1 MTVAESEGLKQFSTT
16 GALPAFTSSTFK
28 LLGDTTSFIED
39 VGGSVV
45 QKFDK
50 DFVPPK
56 SVSNWFR
63 EAEDNTYYKP
73 SDSYTNIQNEIGK
86 QTKDKDFVGSL
97 LGFGKAIVDNP
108 IDVVQSIPEMIA
120 QSAPNM
126 IATVAGGEIAAPL
139 LAGKIAIAG
148 NALKTAT
155 AIGDKVAVESATKAL
170 ALLAKEKTA
179 LDITAGIV
187 TTTPSYTRAI
197 AEQKAI
203 HQGMTPEEARH
214 ANLAQM
220 ETDPTMIAH
229 GALSAAFDRADISIF
244 KAGFNQSVKLG
255 ADALG
260 RSMPSVAKLLG
271 QEVLHVG
278 GAMVGEGLQEFAQ
291 AVNESYA
298 STGSVDWNDAKT
310 QGFMGSIGG
319 LGFHGAGKLLGATV
333 GVGSSIKEA
342 GDRLIKNPVESKA
355 TTETG
360 GSAITKT
367 PEEIDANIENLNKI
381 VEEYSANPENSPEK
395 IEQVKSE
402 AKTRIEAL
410 TKQKELL
417 TQPTEE
423 APVVKPITEE
433 QVASMPIEEIAN
445 SQEASKIKVD
455 ELISKPTSE
464 NDEFIMLNDWE
475 KSAMSEEDRTRLG
488 SKNLFEKTT
497 GKELNIDTK
506 RDDSIF
512 TVQDIYAGRFN
523 PKSDANIETV
533 SNDIHNDILGFKKM
547 FETATKSQNR
557 MGLEYTKNNMNR
569 YMARMYNT
577 EAKRVNVSGEA
588 KEARLIE
595 YNNFVLA
602 YKAMFGENPTGIAP
616 AIRGKKEVM
625 TTQAKELFIE
635 AVKQTDVMVK
645 DLFARPNAKQETF
658 QNAKEA
664 TPVKPQSTNSKQESK
679 STPKETKSIVEPPRG
694 KYTNHSGGAIGAD
707 TIWGKI
713 GEKFGVKS
721 NHYWHKNKTPNGNKE
736 ISEADTKEGQQKVTT
751 AARQM
756 GRIEKTHTVRDE
768 RLIRNWSQVK
778 YADAIF
784 AITTMLSVGS
794 EMNYGKKALIQQGK
808 GGTGYAIQMAINEG
822 KPVYVFDQIRNAWF
836 KNINGKW
843 EKSEVPTL
851 TKNFA
856 GIGTR
861 EINENGIKAI
871 NEVYEKS
878 FNTKQEPTRKSLLNN
893 PVAHPESEEELIANA
908 NTSKPKI
915 KLSNN
920 PSDEELASAYVDSK
934 PNKKSNEDM
943 DKEEFNKEAKDGM
956 DYLDK
961 KYNEENEYLNE
972 ISEADEKKMDEFY
985 HAFPEKAPEGYFSI
999 FKFKSKY
1006 ESVFNDIESIPEWD
1020 RESKTGILADN
1031 IAYIFKT
1038 LNIFKKSESFKPL
1051 GYLNTPV
1058 ALHDENIPK
1067 ETAEY
1072 FGKFMKLVSGVYTS
1086 FEVGVIAPEAF
1097 MDERFQEAIF
1107 MNTIAKLSNKE
1118 VTDEDDESGT
1128 DLYSMVSTIGTST
1141 IKSLGLSYADDV
1153 TFDDSQNAKT
1163 YIGLT
1168 GIETMRQLGVVKF
1181 VQRDGK
1187 TYVEKVKDIELPHR
1201 ARQFLSAQLQLEPV
1215 LNTDRKDKTNISI
1228 DRAEMFDATQ
1238 EQVKAVNKYEKVEY
1252 SINTDF
1258 ISWLDD
1264 NGITDNDLLNI
1275 EGYENNVGQKDRL
1288 TALMEFAGDVED
1300 RAFNFTYKIGNN
1312 SRLYIMETVA
1322 NIQTDKAFARN
1333 MVTFNKKVKVTDK
1346 NMQFYKQAVIFG
1358 VTGKLSQNIDSD
1370 FNDITEE
1377 INNLTEKQYLDY
1389 AKAHQGVHTLL
1400 AISDYK
1406 SYLDNKSNHKTGLY
1420 IEVDGKTNG
1429 FAFAV
1434 MQLYKDNKDMLAK
1447 VGVTTDI
1454 KDKVMDGYEEVSA
1467 SIVNKFTGSVRD
1479 VTINRNLVKKSF
1491 TEFLYGS
1498 SSKNVI
1504 ERIANRI
1511 IDAGKENKIDYDAKE
1526 KEQINILALMIDSEL
1541 RIKYARLLP
1550 YIALVK
1556 KTYDI
1561 MYKNFQSKVNTEFY
1575 DKINEKTTLKE
1586 YNKIKSDF
1594 MRKYAPSISLFG
1606 DAVKNKIPLYKTV
1619 MTPVGVGKTVNQNI
1633 TIIDKSGTRTVAL
1646 PFGSRDF
1653 MPDASNSKAAPVI
1666 THFLDALC
1674 ASESSNDD
1682 SDTSLIHDAF
1692 IGTIEG
1698 LINDTS
1704 GKYNENFMEIGTG
1717 INVLDKLMEI
1727 IVGLGVNTNTLNV
1740 KYQTTGGIN
1749 VDGTFVEGSFQKIFD
1764 KLKYGDKHS
1773 VLGQVSSVNQMES
1786 ATVDEEVKEQPKKV
1800 YMQNITKKQR
1810 EFLANYGKTIKLTI
1824 KRTERYNRLIE
1835 KISVPPKLKLRKTGL
1850 MQRVDS
1856 GLEKEDKAK
1865 AIKLEM
1871 DMARDNRAEAD
1882 YYGSMSDEDLDQL
1895 FSDPEAEFNEKIK
1908 EFDLSH
1914 DKDALLNVFDEL
1926 KSMSTEEN
1934 KETHLGY
1941 LRDLV
1946 AKISSHMAKITETEK
1961 INVFKAIGD
1970 SHGAYDKKTG
1980 NIDIAVGNFMTH
1992 NSLSTA
1998 EVFAHELLHKA
2009 FSYALDANVRY
2020 RNEANKLMNAV
2031 KKEMDAKGGF
2041 NLLLERDAKGN
2052 VTYLYNTKDEALMAK
2067 KTYDYIFSSNHEFL
2081 AFFATN
2087 ERFRDIVQGLDVSV
2101 EKHENESWFG
2111 KVYNFIADLIDKL
2124 IYKIDGQTV
2133 AERADKLLNDMYLT
2147 NKQFASTAEQSVFNQ
2162 YEQFF
2167 NSKLNAKAA
2176 EMLIKYSG
2184 KLLQAVNKVG
2194 GKLVK
2199 TVDEVAFILTKKRIS
2214 EMALIRSLAN
2224 QIMHSTDKWEN
2235 ILKISQQKNKYSQD
2249 SETISTGM
2257 TVAIRNTLA
2266 GSTINERE
2274 ALKLSMVDTDMQA
2287 LSGYTTA
2294 QMIDLV
2300 GKNEYRYSEMK
2311 KIRNKL
2317 LSMAKSRE
2325 EQEYIYYVINQSEG
2339 LGVYMAENSA
2349 RLRGNQYL
2357 NIENI
2362 LKNAP
2367 ISTKKVKLDA
2377 SLVENL
2383 ATLSA
2388 IEFTNEIVRLEA
2400 YQYAVANQQAVED
2413 VIKMHGVVAKES
2425 KAKLFD
2431 AFGDS
2436 HYYIKGY
2443 TTELNSKT
2451 VDVVVRPLR
2460 EKAQLEEQE
2469 YKFISKPESS
2479 SAIDGQY
2486 AQEQMGVFVRYNLV
2500 PKYTQGLLSIQD
2512 FAVKGTKLNELNFAD
2527 RTNGDIITGSEKVVA
2542 DMTRIQYAEQ
2552 CKGIINFRSKA
2563 GHQLVPVLDPFG
2575 KIVNY
2580 RYTMSKENKRNILGQ
2595 NHEIDKVLGN
2605 MNGDNYRKISSIA
2618 IDQEI
2623 IREMLSMQH
2632 DAKDLSNFVPV
2643 TAYGKYQ
2650 DFYRMIPKK
2659 TLEYLNSIKPKDEP
2673 LMVHKDLIET
2683 MFGYRNVT
2691 VQDIKFF
2698 QGKKAGRLL
2707 AWAERIWQDFV
2718 AHSREGITIKNP
2730 RVVGGNIISNTNTL
2744 ITHGM
2749 SPDQAVLKQL
2759 EGAKLLDEYRALKT
2773 EWVGLDIQRKIGKKI
2788 NEARFKEL
2796 AKQIANSPLLPL
2808 LKKGQFQ
2815 SIIDDVNLEK
2825 MDSTNIVE
2833 LYGDAMLGKLPKE
2846 ARRIIDE
2853 AYISKDTE
2861 TFQKLL
2867 KVVQY
2872 SDFVAKY
2879 ALYDFQTKKKGMSS
2893 DKAMKLVS
2901 DMFVDYSLVQNKW
2914 VKYADDMSIFMFS
2927 KYLFRIQKAIARNL
2941 VENPI
2946 PMMSSMLAQRMTYDI
2961 SSIDDSS
2968 LLRRNP
2974 LNRLFMLNPLDEL
2987 VPHSLDYVPLL

>member
-1 MTVAESEGLKQFSTT
+1 MPSPSELLASGNLRTSNNTMNSDVASAFS
-16 GALPAFTSSTFK
+16 SSAYK

-39 VGGSVV
+39 VGGSLV

-56 SVSNWFR
+56 SVSKWAR
-63 EAEDNTYYKP
+63 EQEDSVNYKP
-73 SDSYTNIQNEIGK
+73 SDSYTSIQNQISK
-86 QTKDKDFVGSL
+86 QTKDKDFIGSL
-97 LGFGKAIVDNP
+97 LGFGQAVVDNP

-120 QSAPNM
+120 QSAPHM
-126 IATVAGGEIAAPL
+126 IAMVAGGEIAAPL
-139 LAGKIAIAG
+139 LAGKIAVAG
-148 NALKTAT
+148 TALKTAT

-179 LDITAGIV
+179 LNITAGIA

-203 HQGMTPEEARH
+203 HNGMTPEEARH

-229 GALSAAFDRADISIF
+229 GALSAALDYADIAIF

-271 QEVLHVG
+271 QEVLSAG
-278 GAMVGEGLQEFAQ
+278 GAMAREGIQEFAQ
-291 AVNESYA
+291 AVNEQYA
-298 STGSVDWNDAKT
+298 SKGEVDWNEAKT

-319 LGFHGAGKLLGATV
+319 LGFHGAGKLMGATV
-333 GVGSSIKEA
+333 GVGESIKQA
-342 GDRLIKNPVESKA
+342 GDKLINPVESKA

-367 PEEIDANIENLNKI
+367 PEEIDANIERLNKI
-381 VEEYSANPENSPEK
+381 VEEYSANPENSPEN

-402 AKTRIEAL
+402 AKKRIEAL

-417 TQPTEE
+417 TKPIEE
-423 APVVKPITEE
+423 ATVVEPVTEE

-464 NDEFIMLNDWE
+464 SDDFIMLNDWE
-475 KSAMSEEDRTRLG
+475 KSAMSESDKTRLG

-512 TVQDIYAGRFN
+512 TVKDIYAGRFN

-569 YMARMYNT
+569 YMARMYNN

-588 KEARLIE
+588 KEARLRE

-602 YKAMFGENPTGIAP
+602 YKAMFGESPTGIAP
-616 AIRGKKEVM
+616 AVGGKKEVM
-625 TTQAKELFIE
+625 TTQAKELFVS

-645 DLFARPNAKQETF
+645 DLFAKPNAKQETF
-658 QNAKEA
+658 QNAKPEA
-664 TPVKPQSTNSKQESK
+664 PVGQKSTNKVFESK
-679 STPKETKSIVEPPRG
+679 STPKETKSIVEP
-694 KYTNHSGGAIGAD
+694 S
-707 TIWGKI
+707 
-713 GEKFGVKS
+713 
-721 NHYWHKNKTPNGNKE
+721 
-736 ISEADTKEGQQKVTT
+736 TKK
-751 AARQM
+751 
-756 GRIEKTHTVRDE
+756 
-768 RLIRNWSQVK
+768 
-778 YADAIF
+778 
-784 AITTMLSVGS
+784 
-794 EMNYGKKALIQQGK
+794 
-808 GGTGYAIQMAINEG
+808 
-822 KPVYVFDQIRNAWF
+822 
-836 KNINGKW
+836 
-843 EKSEVPTL
+843 
-851 TKNFA
+851 
-856 GIGTR
+856 
-861 EINENGIKAI
+861 
-871 NEVYEKS
+871 
-878 FNTKQEPTRKSLLNN
+878 KSLLNN
-893 PVAHPESEEELIANA
+893 PVAHPEDEEELRANA
-908 NTSKPKI
+908 NTSKPKGEPDVLQI
-915 KLSNN
+915 TKEKV
-920 PSDEELASAYVDSK
+920 SD
-934 PNKKSNEDM
+934 
-943 DKEEFNKEAKDGM
+943 
-956 DYLDK
+956 
-961 KYNEENEYLNE
+961 
-972 ISEADEKKMDEFY
+972 
-985 HAFPEKAPEGYFSI
+985 
-999 FKFKSKY
+999 
-1006 ESVFNDIESIPEWD
+1006 SVFDNIESIPVED
-1020 RESKTGILADN
+1020 REAKTGILADN
-1031 IAYIFKT
+1031 IAYVFKS
-1038 LNIFKKSESFKPL
+1038 LNIFKKSDNFKPL

-1058 ALHDENIPK
+1058 ALHDESVPK

-1086 FEVGVIAPEAF
+1086 FDVGVIAPSAF

-1107 MNTIAKLSNKE
+1107 MNTIAKLSSKE
-1118 VTDEDDESGT
+1118 VADEDDESGT

-1168 GIETMRQLGVVKF
+1168 GIETMRQMGVVKF

-1215 LNTDRKDKTNISI
+1215 LNTDRKDKTNITI
-1228 DRAEMFDATQ
+1228 DRAEMFEATQ
-1238 EQVKAVNKYEKVEY
+1238 EQVNAVNKYEKVEY

-1288 TALMEFAGDVED
+1288 TALMEFAGYIKDE
-1300 RAFNFTYKIGNN
+1300 AFNFTYKIGNN
-1312 SRLYIMETVA
+1312 SRLYIMETIG

-1333 MVTFNKKVKVTDK
+1333 MVTFKKKVKVTDK

-1358 VTGKLSQNIDSD
+1358 ATGKLSQNIDSD

-1377 INNLTEKQYLDY
+1377 ISALTKDKYLDY

-1467 SIVNKFTGSVRD
+1467 SIVNKFTGSIRG

-1511 IDAGKENKIDYDAKE
+1511 IEAGKENKIDYDAKE

-1541 RIKYARLLP
+1541 RIKYSRLLP

-1556 KTYDI
+1556 KTFDI
-1561 MYKNFQSKVNTEFY
+1561 MYKNFQSKVKTEFY

-1619 MTPVGVGKTVNQNI
+1619 MTKVGAGKTVKQNI
-1633 TIIDKSGTRTVAL
+1633 TITDKSGTRNISL
-1646 PFGSRDF
+1646 PFGSMDF

-1704 GKYNENFMEIGTG
+1704 GKYNENFMEIGKG

-1727 IVGLGVNTNTLNV
+1727 ITGSGVDTNTLNV

-1786 ATVDEEVKEQPKKV
+1786 AT
-1800 YMQNITKKQR
+1800 ITK
-1810 EFLANYGKTIKLTI
+1810 
-1824 KRTERYNRLIE
+1824 
-1835 KISVPPKLKLRKTGL
+1835 
-1850 MQRVDS
+1850 
-1856 GLEKEDKAK
+1856 
-1865 AIKLEM
+1865 
-1871 DMARDNRAEAD
+1871 
-1882 YYGSMSDEDLDQL
+1882 EDLDQL
-1895 FSDPEAEFNEKIK
+1895 FSDPEAEFTEKIK

-1914 DKDALLNVFDEL
+1914 NKDALLNVFDEL
-1926 KSMSTEEN
+1926 KSMSTEET

-2052 VTYLYNTKDEALMAK
+2052 VAYLYNTKDEALMAK
-2067 KTYDYIFSSNHEFL
+2067 KTYNYIFNSNHEFL
-2081 AFFATN
+2081 VFFATN

-2184 KLLQAVNKVG
+2184 ELLQAVNKVG

-2235 ILKISQQKNKYSQD
+2235 ILNISQQKNKYSQD

-2266 GSTINERE
+2266 GSTVNERE

-2367 ISTKKVKLDA
+2367 ASTKKVKLDA

-2413 VIKMHGVVAKES
+2413 VIRMHGVVAKES

-2479 SAIDGQY
+2479 SAIDSQY
-2486 AQEQMGVFVRYNLV
+2486 AQEQMGIFARYNLV

-2512 FAVKGTKLNELNFAD
+2512 FATKGTKLNELNFAD
-2527 RTNGDIITGSEKVVA
+2527 RINGDIITGSEKVVA

-2605 MNGDNYRKISSIA
+2605 MNGDNYRKISSVA

-2623 IREMLSMQH
+2623 IREMLKMQH
-2632 DAKDLSNFVPV
+2632 DAKDLSDFVPIS
-2643 TAYGKYQ
+2643 AYGKYQ

-2659 TLEYLNSIKPKDEP
+2659 TLEYLHSIKPKDEP
-2673 LMVHKDLIET
+2673 LMVHKDLVET

-2707 AWAERIWQDFV
+2707 AWAERIWQDYV
-2718 AHSREGITIKNP
+2718 SHAREGITIKNP

-2773 EWVGLDIQRKIGKKI
+2773 EWVGLDIKRKIGKPI
-2788 NEARFKEL
+2788 NEARM
-2796 AKQIANSPLLPL
+2796 KQLEKLIANSPLLPL

-2833 LYGDAMLGKLPKE
+2833 MYGDAMLGKLPKE

-2879 ALYDFQTKKKGMSS
+2879 ALYDFQTKKKGMASNV
-2893 DKAMKLVS
+2893 AMKLVS

-2927 KYLFRIQKAIARNL
+2927 KYLFRIQKAIARNFI
-2941 VENPI
+2941 ENPI

-2987 VPHSLDYVPLL
+2987 VPHTLDYVPFL

>member
-1 MTVAESEGLKQFSTT
+1 MNSPFFKVANTVGSGSETAS
-16 GALPAFTSSTFK
+16 AFVSSAYK

-39 VGGSVV
+39 VGGSVI

-50 DFVPPK
+50 DFVPTK
-56 SVSNWFR
+56 SVSKWAR
-63 EAEDNTYYKP
+63 EQEDLVNYKP

-86 QTKDKDFVGSL
+86 QTKDKDFIGSL
-97 LGFGKAIVDNP
+97 LGFGQAVIDNP
-108 IDVVQSIPEMIA
+108 IDVVESIPEMIA
-120 QSAPNM
+120 QSTPHMVAM
-126 IATVAGGEIAAPL
+126 VAGGEIAAPL

-155 AIGDKVAVESATKAL
+155 AIGDKVAIESATKAL

-179 LDITAGIV
+179 LNITAGIA

-203 HQGMTPEEARH
+203 HQGMTPEEARY
-214 ANLAQM
+214 ANLAKM

-229 GALSAAFDRADISIF
+229 GALSAALDYADISIF

-271 QEVLHVG
+271 QEVLSAG
-278 GAMVGEGLQEFAQ
+278 GAMVGEGMQEFAQ
-291 AVNESYA
+291 AINEQYA
-298 STGSVDWNDAKT
+298 STGTVDMNEAKT

-319 LGFHGAGKLLGATV
+319 LGFHGAGKLMGATV
-333 GVGSSIKEA
+333 GVGESIKQA
-342 GDRLIKNPVESKA
+342 GDKLLTNPVESKA

-367 PEEIDANIENLNKI
+367 PEEIDANIERLNKI
-381 VEEYSANPENSPEK
+381 VEEYSANPENSPEN
-395 IEQVKSE
+395 IEKVKNE
-402 AKTRIEAL
+402 AKARIEAL

-417 TQPTEE
+417 TKPIEE
-423 APVVKPITEE
+423 AHVVEPVTEE

-475 KSAMSEEDRTRLG
+475 KSAMSESDRTRLG

-506 RDDSIF
+506 RDDSVF
-512 TVQDIYAGRFN
+512 TVQDIYAGRFKPN
-523 PKSDANIETV
+523 SDASIETV

-547 FETATKSQNR
+547 FEKATKSQNR

-569 YMARMYNT
+569 YMARMYNA
-577 EAKRVNVSGEA
+577 EAKRVEVTGEA
-588 KEARLIE
+588 KEARLKE

-602 YKAMFGENPTGIAP
+602 YKAMFGESPTGIAP
-616 AIRGKKEVM
+616 AVRGKKEVM
-625 TTQAKELFIE
+625 TTQAKELFVE
-635 AVKQTDVMVK
+635 AVKQTDVMVR
-645 DLFARPNAKQETF
+645 DLFAKPNAKQETF
-658 QNAKEA
+658 QNVKQEA
-664 TPVKPQSTNSKQESK
+664 PVGQKSTKKVSESK
-679 STPKETKSIVEPPRG
+679 STTKETKSIVEPPM
-694 KYTNHSGGAIGAD
+694 KKNYVNHSGGAVGSD
-707 TIWGKI
+707 TVWGEI

-736 ISEADTKEGQQKVTT
+736 ISEADTEEGKKKVTI

-778 YADAIF
+778 HADAIF

-851 TKNFA
+851 TENFA

-861 EINENGIKAI
+861 EINENGKKAI
-871 NEVYEKS
+871 SDVYEKT
-878 FNTKQEPTRKSLLNN
+878 FNTKQAPKRKSLLNN
-893 PVAHPESEEELIANA
+893 PVAHPESEEEMRANA
-908 NTSKPKI
+908 NTSKPKGEPNGLQI
-915 KLSNN
+915 TKEKV
-920 PSDEELASAYVDSK
+920 SD
-934 PNKKSNEDM
+934 
-943 DKEEFNKEAKDGM
+943 
-956 DYLDK
+956 
-961 KYNEENEYLNE
+961 
-972 ISEADEKKMDEFY
+972 
-985 HAFPEKAPEGYFSI
+985 
-999 FKFKSKY
+999 
-1006 ESVFNDIESIPEWD
+1006 SVFDNIESIPVEE

-1031 IAYIFKT
+1031 IEYVFKS

-1058 ALHDENIPK
+1058 ALHDENVPK

-1072 FGKFMKLVSGVYTS
+1072 FGKFMKLVSDVYTS
-1086 FEVGVIAPEAF
+1086 FDVRVIAPSAF

-1118 VTDEDDESGT
+1118 VVDDYDESGT

-1141 IKSLGLSYADDV
+1141 IKSLGLSYADNV

-1181 VQRDGK
+1181 VQRNGK
-1187 TYVEKVKDIELPHR
+1187 TYVEKVKDIKLPHR
-1201 ARQFLSAQLQLEPV
+1201 ARQFLSAQLQLEPT
-1215 LNTDRKDKTNISI
+1215 LNTDRKDKTNITI
-1228 DRAEMFDATQ
+1228 DRAEMFEATQ
-1238 EQVKAVNKYEKVEY
+1238 QQVDAVNKYEKVEY

-1258 ISWLDD
+1258 ISWLDA

-1288 TALMEFAGDVED
+1288 TALMEFAGYIKDE
-1300 RAFNFTYKIGNN
+1300 AFNFTYKIGNN

-1333 MVTFNKKVKVTDK
+1333 MVTFKKKAKVTDK

-1377 INNLTEKQYLDY
+1377 ISALTKDKYLDY

-1467 SIVNKFTGSVRD
+1467 SIVNKFTGSIRG

-1511 IDAGKENKIDYDAKE
+1511 VEAGKENKIDYDAKE
-1526 KEQINILALMIDSEL
+1526 KEQINILASMIDSEL
-1541 RIKYARLLP
+1541 RIKYSRLLP

-1561 MYKNFQSKVNTEFY
+1561 MYKNFQSKVKTEFY
-1575 DKINEKTTLKE
+1575 DKINEKTTLKQ

-1606 DAVKNKIPLYKTV
+1606 DGVKNKIPLYKTV
-1619 MTPVGVGKTVNQNI
+1619 MKQVGVGKTVNQNI
-1633 TIIDKSGTRTVAL
+1633 TIIDKSGTRTISL

-1704 GKYNENFMEIGTG
+1704 GKYNENFMEIGKG

-1727 IVGLGVNTNTLNV
+1727 IVGLGVNTNTTV
-1740 KYQTTGGIN
+1740 TYEQIGGKK
-1749 VDGTFVEGSFQKIFD
+1749 VSGSIQAIFD

-1773 VLGQVSSVNQMES
+1773 VLSQVSSVNQMES

-1810 EFLANYGKTIKLTI
+1810 EFLANYGKTIALTI
-1824 KRTERYNRLIE
+1824 KRTERYNKLIE
-1835 KISVPPKLKLRKTGL
+1835 KISVPPKLKFKKTSL
-1850 MQRVDS
+1850 MQRVDG

-1871 DMARDNRAEAD
+1871 DVARDYRAEAD
-1882 YYGSMSDEDLDQL
+1882 YYGSMSDEDLAQL

-1914 DKDALLNVFDEL
+1914 NKDAILNVFDEL

-1980 NIDIAVGNFMTH
+1980 NIDIAIGNFMTH

-2031 KKEMDAKGGF
+2031 KKEMDSKGGF

-2052 VTYLYNTKDEALMAK
+2052 VAYLYNTKDEALMAK
-2067 KTYDYIFSSNHEFL
+2067 KTYNYIFSSNHEFL

-2101 EKHENESWFG
+2101 EKHENETWFG

-2184 KLLQAVNKVG
+2184 ELLQAVNKVG

-2257 TVAIRNTLA
+2257 AVAIRNTLA
-2266 GSTINERE
+2266 GSTVNERE

-2339 LGVYMAENSA
+2339 LGIYMAENSA

-2362 LKNAP
+2362 LKNVP
-2367 ISTKKVKLDA
+2367 VSTKKVKLDA

-2413 VIKMHGVVAKES
+2413 VIKMHGVIARES

-2460 EKAQLEEQE
+2460 ERAQLEEQE

-2479 SAIDGQY
+2479 SVIDGQY

-2512 FAVKGTKLNELNFAD
+2512 FATKGTKLNELNFAD
-2527 RTNGDIITGSEKVVA
+2527 RINGDIITGSEKVVA
-2542 DMTRIQYAEQ
+2542 DMTRIQYSEQ

-2605 MNGDNYRKISSIA
+2605 MNGDNYRKISSVA

-2623 IREMLSMQH
+2623 IREMLKMQH
-2632 DAKDLSNFVPV
+2632 DAKDLSDFVPIS
-2643 TAYGKYQ
+2643 AYGKYQ
-2650 DFYRMIPKK
+2650 DLYRMIPKK
-2659 TLEYLNSIKPKDEP
+2659 TLEYLHSIKPKDEP

-2707 AWAERIWQDFV
+2707 AWAERIWQDYV
-2718 AHSREGITIKNP
+2718 AHAREGITIKNP

-2773 EWVGLDIQRKIGKKI
+2773 EWVGLDIKRKIGKPI
-2788 NEARFKEL
+2788 NEARMKQLE
-2796 AKQIANSPLLPL
+2796 KQIANSPLLPL

-2833 LYGDAMLGKLPKE
+2833 MYGDAMLGKLPKE

-2853 AYISKDTE
+2853 IYISKDTE

-2879 ALYDFQTKKKGMSS
+2879 ALYDFQTKKKGMASNI
-2893 DKAMKLVS
+2893 AMKLVS

-2927 KYLFRIQKAIARNL
+2927 KYLFRIQKAIARNFI
-2941 VENPI
+2941 ENPI

-2987 VPHSLDYVPLL
+2987 VPHSLDYVPFL

>member
-1 MTVAESEGLKQFSTT
+1 MPSPSELLASGNLRTSNNTLNSDVASAFS
-16 GALPAFTSSTFK
+16 SSAYK

-39 VGGSVV
+39 VGGSVI

-56 SVSNWFR
+56 SLSKLAR
-63 EAEDNTYYKP
+63 EQEDLVNYKP
-73 SDSYTNIQNEIGK
+73 SDSYQNIQNEIGK
-86 QTKDKDFVGSL
+86 QTKDKDFIGSL
-97 LGFGKAIVDNP
+97 LGFGQAVIDNP
-108 IDVVQSIPEMIA
+108 IDVVESIPEMIA

-126 IATVAGGEIAAPL
+126 IAMVAGGEIAAPL

-155 AIGDKVAVESATKAL
+155 AIGDKVAIESATKAL

-179 LDITAGIV
+179 LNITAGIA

-203 HQGMTPEEARH
+203 HNGMTPEEARY

-229 GALSAAFDRADISIF
+229 GALSAALDYADISIF

-271 QEVLHVG
+271 QEVLSAG
-278 GAMVGEGLQEFAQ
+278 GAMVGEGMQEFAQ
-291 AVNESYA
+291 AINEQYA
-298 STGSVDWNDAKT
+298 STGTVDMNEAKT

-319 LGFHGAGKLLGATV
+319 LGFHGAGKLLGATY
-333 GVGSSIKEA
+333 GIGESIKQA
-342 GDRLIKNPVESKA
+342 GDKLVNPVESKA
-355 TTETG
+355 TTQTG

-367 PEEIDANIENLNKI
+367 PEEIDANIEKLNKI
-381 VEEYSANPENSPEK
+381 VEEYSANPENSPEN
-395 IEQVKSE
+395 IEKVKAE
-402 AKTRIEAL
+402 AKARIEAL
-410 TKQKELL
+410 KKQKELL
-417 TQPTEE
+417 TKPAEE
-423 APVVKPITEE
+423 APVIEPITEE

-475 KSAMSEEDRTRLG
+475 KSAMSESDRTRLG

-547 FETATKSQNR
+547 FEKATKSQNR

-569 YMARMYNT
+569 YMARMYNA
-577 EAKRVNVSGEA
+577 EAKRVEVTGEA
-588 KEARLIE
+588 KEARLKE

-602 YKAMFGENPTGIAP
+602 YKAMFGESPTGIAP

-625 TTQAKELFIE
+625 TTQAKELFVE

-645 DLFARPNAKQETF
+645 DLFAKPNAKQETF
-658 QNAKEA
+658 QNTKPEA
-664 TPVKPQSTNSKQESK
+664 PVGQKSTKKVSESK
-679 STPKETKSIVEPPRG
+679 SIPKETKSIVEP
-694 KYTNHSGGAIGAD
+694 S
-707 TIWGKI
+707 
-713 GEKFGVKS
+713 VK
-721 NHYWHKNKTPNGNKE
+721 
-736 ISEADTKEGQQKVTT
+736 
-751 AARQM
+751 
-756 GRIEKTHTVRDE
+756 
-768 RLIRNWSQVK
+768 
-778 YADAIF
+778 
-784 AITTMLSVGS
+784 
-794 EMNYGKKALIQQGK
+794 
-808 GGTGYAIQMAINEG
+808 
-822 KPVYVFDQIRNAWF
+822 
-836 KNINGKW
+836 
-843 EKSEVPTL
+843 
-851 TKNFA
+851 
-856 GIGTR
+856 
-861 EINENGIKAI
+861 
-871 NEVYEKS
+871 
-878 FNTKQEPTRKSLLNN
+878 RKSLLNN
-893 PVAHPESEEELIANA
+893 PVAHPEYEEELRANA
-908 NTSKPKI
+908 NTSKPK
-915 KLSNN
+915 KQSNKEI
-920 PSDEELASAYVDSK
+920 DEVEYQEEYEASQ
-934 PNKKSNEDM
+934 
-943 DKEEFNKEAKDGM
+943 EEFYDNAIG
-956 DYLDK
+956 
-961 KYNEENEYLNE
+961 
-972 ISEADEKKMDEFY
+972 
-985 HAFPEKAPEGYFSI
+985 EG
-999 FKFKSKY
+999 FKSEY
-1006 ESVFNDIESIPEWD
+1006 ESVFNDIESIPEWE
-1020 RESKTGILADN
+1020 RESRTGILADN
-1031 IAYIFKT
+1031 IAYVFKS
-1038 LNIFKKSESFKPL
+1038 LNIFKKSDNFKPL
-1051 GYLNTPV
+1051 GYLSTPV
-1058 ALHDENIPK
+1058 ALHDESVPK

-1086 FEVGVIAPEAF
+1086 FDVGVIDQSAF

-1141 IKSLGLSYADDV
+1141 IKSLGLSYADDI

-1181 VQRDGK
+1181 VQRGGK

-1201 ARQFLSAQLQLEPV
+1201 ARQFLSAQLQLEPT
-1215 LNTDRKDKTNISI
+1215 LNTDRKDKTNITI
-1228 DRAEMFDATQ
+1228 DRAEMFEATQ
-1238 EQVKAVNKYEKVEY
+1238 QQVDAVNKYEKVEY

-1258 ISWLDD
+1258 ISWLDA

-1288 TALMEFAGDVED
+1288 TALMEFAGYIKDE
-1300 RAFNFTYKIGNN
+1300 AFNFTYKIGNN

-1333 MVTFNKKVKVTDK
+1333 MVTFKKKVKVTDK

-1358 VTGKLSQNIDSD
+1358 VTGKLSQNVDSD
-1370 FNDITEE
+1370 FNDIAEE
-1377 INNLTEKQYLDY
+1377 ISNLTEKQYLDY

-1447 VGVTTDI
+1447 IGITTDL
-1454 KDKVMDGYEEVSA
+1454 KDKVMDSYSEVS
-1467 SIVNKFTGSVRD
+1467 SSVTNKFKGTVRGL
-1479 VTINRNLVKKSF
+1479 TINRNLIKDSF
-1491 TEFLYGS
+1491 FEYIYGS
-1498 SSKNVI
+1498 NAKNVI
-1504 ERIANRI
+1504 RRIVERIVEN
-1511 IDAGKENKIDYDAKE
+1511 GKENKIEYTPE
-1526 KEQINILALMIDSEL
+1526 EISNIESLATMIDSEL
-1541 RIKYARLLP
+1541 RIKYSRLLP

-1561 MYKNFQSKVNTEFY
+1561 MYKNFQSKVKTEFY
-1575 DKINEKTTLKE
+1575 DKINEKTTLKQ

-1606 DAVKNKIPLYKTV
+1606 DGVKNKIPLYKTV
-1619 MTPVGVGKTVNQNI
+1619 MTQVGVGKTVNQNI
-1633 TIIDKSGTRTVAL
+1633 TITDKSGTRTISL

-1704 GKYNENFMEIGTG
+1704 DKYNDNFIEIGKG

-1727 IVGLGVNTNTLNV
+1727 IVGLGVNT
-1740 KYQTTGGIN
+1740 KTTVTYEQIGGKK
-1749 VDGTFVEGSFQKIFD
+1749 VSGSIQAIFD

-1786 ATVDEEVKEQPKKV
+1786 VTVGEEIKEQPKKV

-1810 EFLANYGKTIKLTI
+1810 EFLANYGKTIALTP

-1835 KISVPPKLKLRKTGL
+1835 KISVPPKLKFRKTSL
-1850 MQRVDS
+1850 MQRVDG

-1871 DMARDNRAEAD
+1871 DIARDNRAEAD

-1980 NIDIAVGNFMTH
+1980 NIDIAIGNFMTH

-2009 FSYALDANVRY
+2009 FSYALDSNVRY

-2031 KKEMDAKGGF
+2031 KKEMDSKGGF

-2052 VTYLYNTKDEALMAK
+2052 VAYLYNTKDEALMAK

-2101 EKHENESWFG
+2101 EKHENETWFG

-2184 KLLQAVNKVG
+2184 ELLQAVNKVG
-2194 GKLVK
+2194 GKLIK

-2214 EMALIRSLAN
+2214 EMAIIRSLAN

-2257 TVAIRNTLA
+2257 AVAIRNTLA
-2266 GSTINERE
+2266 GSTVNERE

-2339 LGVYMAENSA
+2339 LGIYMAENSA

-2362 LKNAP
+2362 LKNVP
-2367 ISTKKVKLDA
+2367 VSTKKVKLDA

-2413 VIKMHGVVAKES
+2413 VIKMHGVIARES

-2460 EKAQLEEQE
+2460 ERAQLEEQE

-2479 SAIDGQY
+2479 SVIDGQY

-2512 FAVKGTKLNELNFAD
+2512 FATKGTKLNELNFAD
-2527 RTNGDIITGSEKVVA
+2527 RINGDIIAGSEKVVA
-2542 DMTRIQYAEQ
+2542 DMTRIQYSEQ

-2575 KIVNY
+2575 NIVNY

-2623 IREMLSMQH
+2623 IREMLKMQH
-2632 DAKDLSNFVPV
+2632 DAKDLSDFVPIS
-2643 TAYGKYQ
+2643 AYGKYQ

-2659 TLEYLNSIKPKDEP
+2659 TLEYLHSIKPKDEP

-2718 AHSREGITIKNP
+2718 AHAREGITIKNP

-2773 EWVGLDIQRKIGKKI
+2773 EWVDLDIKRKIGKPI
-2788 NEARFKEL
+2788 NEARMKQLE
-2796 AKQIANSPLLPL
+2796 KQIANSPLLPL

-2833 LYGDAMLGKLPKE
+2833 MYGDAMLGKLPKE

-2853 AYISKDTE
+2853 VYISKDTE

-2879 ALYDFQTKKKGMSS
+2879 ALYDFQTKKKGMASNV
-2893 DKAMKLVS
+2893 AMKLVS

-2927 KYLFRIQKAIARNL
+2927 KYLFRIQKAIARNFI
-2941 VENPI
+2941 ENPI

-2968 LLRRNP
+2968 LFRRNP

-2987 VPHSLDYVPLL
+2987 VPHSLDYVPFL

>member
-1 MTVAESEGLKQFSTT
+1 MPSPSELLASGNLRTSNNTMNNDVASAFS
-16 GALPAFTSSTFK
+16 SSAYK

-39 VGGSVV
+39 VGGSVI

-56 SVSNWFR
+56 SASKWAR
-63 EAEDNTYYKP
+63 KQEDSVNYVP
-73 SDSYTNIQNEIGK
+73 SDSYTNIQNEISK

-97 LGFGKAIVDNP
+97 LGFGQAVVDNP
-108 IDVVQSIPEMIA
+108 IDVVQSIPEMVA
-120 QSAPNM
+120 QSLPHMVAM
-126 IATVAGGEIAAPL
+126 VAGGEIAAPL
-139 LAGKIAIAG
+139 LAGKIAVAG
-148 NALKTAT
+148 TALKTAT

-179 LDITAGIV
+179 LNITAGIT

-229 GALSAAFDRADISIF
+229 GALSAALDYADISIF

-271 QEVLHVG
+271 QEVLG
-278 GAMVGEGLQEFAQ
+278 AGRAMVGEGLQEFAQ
-291 AVNESYA
+291 AVNEQYA
-298 STGSVDWNDAKT
+298 SKGDVDWNDAKT

-333 GVGSSIKEA
+333 GVGESIKQA
-342 GDRLIKNPVESKA
+342 GDKLINPVESKA
-355 TTETG
+355 TTETS

-367 PEEIDANIENLNKI
+367 PEEIDANIEKLNKI
-381 VEEYSANPENSPEK
+381 VEEYSANSENSPEN
-395 IEQVKSE
+395 IEQVKTE
-402 AKTRIEAL
+402 AKARIEAL

-423 APVVKPITEE
+423 APVVEPVTEE

-445 SQEASKIKVD
+445 SQEASKLKVD

-464 NDEFIMLNDWE
+464 SDEFIMLNDWE
-475 KSAMSEEDRTRLG
+475 KSAMADSDRTRLG

-497 GKELNIDTK
+497 GKELNIDIKNAKPTFELG
-506 RDDSIF
+506 DIF
-512 TVQDIYAGRFN
+512 AGRYVPN
-523 PKSDANIETV
+523 KVATIETV

-569 YMARMYNT
+569 YMARMYNQAADRT
-577 EAKRVNVSGEA
+577 SVTGEA
-588 KEARLIE
+588 KEARLRE

-602 YKAMFGENPTGIAP
+602 YKAMFGESPTGIAP
-616 AIRGKKEVM
+616 AVRGKKEVM
-625 TTQAKELFIE
+625 TKEAKELFTE

-645 DLFARPNAKQETF
+645 DLFAKPNAKQETF
-658 QNAKEA
+658 QD
-664 TPVKPQSTNSKQESK
+664 VKPEAPVGQKSTKKVSESK
-679 STPKETKSIVEPPRG
+679 STPKQTKSIVEP
-694 KYTNHSGGAIGAD
+694 S
-707 TIWGKI
+707 
-713 GEKFGVKS
+713 
-721 NHYWHKNKTPNGNKE
+721 
-736 ISEADTKEGQQKVTT
+736 TK
-751 AARQM
+751 
-756 GRIEKTHTVRDE
+756 
-768 RLIRNWSQVK
+768 
-778 YADAIF
+778 
-784 AITTMLSVGS
+784 
-794 EMNYGKKALIQQGK
+794 
-808 GGTGYAIQMAINEG
+808 
-822 KPVYVFDQIRNAWF
+822 
-836 KNINGKW
+836 
-843 EKSEVPTL
+843 
-851 TKNFA
+851 
-856 GIGTR
+856 
-861 EINENGIKAI
+861 
-871 NEVYEKS
+871 
-878 FNTKQEPTRKSLLNN
+878 RKSLLNN
-893 PVAHPESEEELIANA
+893 PVAHPESEEEMRANV
-908 NTSKPKI
+908 NTSKPK
-915 KLSNN
+915 KQSNREM
-920 PSDEELASAYVDSK
+920 DETEYQEEYEASQ
-934 PNKKSNEDM
+934 
-943 DKEEFNKEAKDGM
+943 EEFYDNATG
-956 DYLDK
+956 
-961 KYNEENEYLNE
+961 
-972 ISEADEKKMDEFY
+972 
-985 HAFPEKAPEGYFSI
+985 EG
-999 FKFKSKY
+999 FKSQY
-1006 ESVFNDIESIPEWD
+1006 ESVFNDVESIPESE
-1020 RESKTGILADN
+1020 REAKTGILADN
-1031 IAYIFKT
+1031 IPWVFKS

-1058 ALHDENIPK
+1058 ALHDENVPK

-1086 FEVGVIAPEAF
+1086 FDVGVIAPSAF

-1107 MNTIAKLSNKE
+1107 MNTIAKLSDKE
-1118 VTDEDDESGT
+1118 VTDDDESGT

-1141 IKSLGLSYADDV
+1141 IKSLGLSYADNI

-1201 ARQFLSAQLQLEPV
+1201 ARQFLSAQLQLEPT
-1215 LNTDRKDKTNISI
+1215 LNTDRKDKTNITI
-1228 DRAEMFDATQ
+1228 DRAEMFEATQ
-1238 EQVKAVNKYEKVEY
+1238 EQVNAVNKYEKVEY

-1258 ISWLDD
+1258 ISWLDA

-1288 TALMEFAGDVED
+1288 TALMEFAGYIKDE
-1300 RAFNFTYKIGNN
+1300 AFNFTYKIGNN
-1312 SRLYIMETVA
+1312 SRLYIMETIA

-1358 VTGKLSQNIDSD
+1358 VTGKLSQNVDSD
-1370 FNDITEE
+1370 FNDIVEE
-1377 INNLTEKQYLDY
+1377 ISNLTEKQYLDY

-1467 SIVNKFTGSVRD
+1467 SIVNKFTGSVRG

-1511 IDAGKENKIDYDAKE
+1511 IEAGKENKIDYSPEE

-1561 MYKNFQSKVNTEFY
+1561 MYKNFQSKVKTEFY

-1619 MTPVGVGKTVNQNI
+1619 MTKIGTGKTVNQKI
-1633 TIIDKSGTRTVAL
+1633 TITDKSGIREISL
-1646 PFGSRDF
+1646 PFGSMDF

-1727 IVGLGVNTNTLNV
+1727 IVGLGVDTNTTV
-1740 KYQTTGGIN
+1740 TYEQIGGKK
-1749 VDGTFVEGSFQKIFD
+1749 VSGSIQAIFD

-1786 ATVDEEVKEQPKKV
+1786 VIVDEEVKEQPKKV

-1810 EFLANYGKTIKLTI
+1810 EFLANYGKTIALTT

-1835 KISVPPKLKLRKTGL
+1835 KISVPPKLKLRKTSL
-1850 MQRVDS
+1850 MQRVDA

-1895 FSDPEAEFNEKIK
+1895 FSDPEAEFTEKIK
-1908 EFDLSH
+1908 EFDLSQ

-1926 KSMSTEEN
+1926 KSISTEET

-2041 NLLLERDAKGN
+2041 NLLLERDSKGN
-2052 VTYLYNTKDEALMAK
+2052 VTHLFSTKDEALMAK
-2067 KTYDYIFSSNHEFL
+2067 KTYNYIFSSNHEFL

-2184 KLLQAVNKVG
+2184 ELLQAVNKVG

-2214 EMALIRSLAN
+2214 DMALIRSLAN

-2367 ISTKKVKLDA
+2367 ASTKKVKLDA

-2460 EKAQLEEQE
+2460 EKTQLEEQE

-2512 FAVKGTKLNELNFAD
+2512 FATKGTKLNELNFAD
-2527 RTNGDIITGSEKVVA
+2527 RINGDIITGSEKVVA
-2542 DMTRIQYAEQ
+2542 DMTRIQYSEQ

-2623 IREMLSMQH
+2623 IREMLKMQH
-2632 DAKDLSNFVPV
+2632 DAKDLSDFVPIS
-2643 TAYGKYQ
+2643 AYGKYQ

-2659 TLEYLNSIKPKDEP
+2659 TLEYLHSIKPKDEP
-2673 LMVHKDLIET
+2673 LMVHKDLVET

-2707 AWAERIWQDFV
+2707 AWAERIWQDYV
-2718 AHSREGITIKNP
+2718 SHAREGITIKNP

-2744 ITHGM
+2744 IAHGM

-2773 EWVGLDIQRKIGKKI
+2773 EWVGLDIKRKIGKPI
-2788 NEARFKEL
+2788 NEARMKSLEKL
-2796 AKQIANSPLLPL
+2796 IANSPILPL

-2879 ALYDFQTKKKGMSS
+2879 ALYEFQTKKKGMDSNV
-2893 DKAMKLVS
+2893 AMKLVS

-2914 VKYADDMSIFMFS
+2914 IKYADDMSIFMFS
-2927 KYLFRIQKAIARNL
+2927 KYLFRIQKAIARNFI
-2941 VENPI
+2941 ENPI
-2946 PMMSSMLAQRMTYDI
+2946 PMMSSMLAQRMTFDI

-2968 LLRRNP
+2968 LFRRNP

-2987 VPHSLDYVPLL
+2987 VPHTLDYVPFL

>member
-1 MTVAESEGLKQFSTT
+1 M
-16 GALPAFTSSTFK
+16 
-28 LLGDTTSFIED
+28 
-39 VGGSVV
+39 
-45 QKFDK
+45 
-50 DFVPPK
+50 
-56 SVSNWFR
+56 R
-63 EAEDNTYYKP
+63 
-73 SDSYTNIQNEIGK
+73 
-86 QTKDKDFVGSL
+86 
-97 LGFGKAIVDNP
+97 
-108 IDVVQSIPEMIA
+108 
-120 QSAPNM
+120 
-126 IATVAGGEIAAPL
+126 
-139 LAGKIAIAG
+139 
-148 NALKTAT
+148 
-155 AIGDKVAVESATKAL
+155 
-170 ALLAKEKTA
+170 
-179 LDITAGIV
+179 
-187 TTTPSYTRAI
+187 
-197 AEQKAI
+197 
-203 HQGMTPEEARH
+203 
-214 ANLAQM
+214 
-220 ETDPTMIAH
+220 
-229 GALSAAFDRADISIF
+229 
-244 KAGFNQSVKLG
+244 
-255 ADALG
+255 
-260 RSMPSVAKLLG
+260 
-271 QEVLHVG
+271 
-278 GAMVGEGLQEFAQ
+278 
-291 AVNESYA
+291 
-298 STGSVDWNDAKT
+298 
-310 QGFMGSIGG
+310 
-319 LGFHGAGKLLGATV
+319 
-333 GVGSSIKEA
+333 
-342 GDRLIKNPVESKA
+342 
-355 TTETG
+355 
-360 GSAITKT
+360 
-367 PEEIDANIENLNKI
+367 
-381 VEEYSANPENSPEK
+381 
-395 IEQVKSE
+395 
-402 AKTRIEAL
+402 
-410 TKQKELL
+410 
-417 TQPTEE
+417 
-423 APVVKPITEE
+423 
-433 QVASMPIEEIAN
+433 
-445 SQEASKIKVD
+445 
-455 ELISKPTSE
+455 
-464 NDEFIMLNDWE
+464 
-475 KSAMSEEDRTRLG
+475 
-488 SKNLFEKTT
+488 
-497 GKELNIDTK
+497 
-506 RDDSIF
+506 
-512 TVQDIYAGRFN
+512 
-523 PKSDANIETV
+523 
-533 SNDIHNDILGFKKM
+533 
-547 FETATKSQNR
+547 
-557 MGLEYTKNNMNR
+557 
-569 YMARMYNT
+569 
-577 EAKRVNVSGEA
+577 
-588 KEARLIE
+588 
-595 YNNFVLA
+595 
-602 YKAMFGENPTGIAP
+602 
-616 AIRGKKEVM
+616 
-625 TTQAKELFIE
+625 
-635 AVKQTDVMVK
+635 
-645 DLFARPNAKQETF
+645 
-658 QNAKEA
+658 
-664 TPVKPQSTNSKQESK
+664 
-679 STPKETKSIVEPPRG
+679 
-694 KYTNHSGGAIGAD
+694 
-707 TIWGKI
+707 
-713 GEKFGVKS
+713 
-721 NHYWHKNKTPNGNKE
+721 
-736 ISEADTKEGQQKVTT
+736 
-751 AARQM
+751 
-756 GRIEKTHTVRDE
+756 
-768 RLIRNWSQVK
+768 
-778 YADAIF
+778 
-784 AITTMLSVGS
+784 
-794 EMNYGKKALIQQGK
+794 
-808 GGTGYAIQMAINEG
+808 
-822 KPVYVFDQIRNAWF
+822 
-836 KNINGKW
+836 
-843 EKSEVPTL
+843 
-851 TKNFA
+851 
-856 GIGTR
+856 
-861 EINENGIKAI
+861 
-871 NEVYEKS
+871 
-878 FNTKQEPTRKSLLNN
+878 
-893 PVAHPESEEELIANA
+893 ANA
-908 NTSKPKI
+908 NTSKPKGEPDGLQI
-915 KLSNN
+915 TKEKV
-920 PSDEELASAYVDSK
+920 SD
-934 PNKKSNEDM
+934 
-943 DKEEFNKEAKDGM
+943 
-956 DYLDK
+956 
-961 KYNEENEYLNE
+961 
-972 ISEADEKKMDEFY
+972 
-985 HAFPEKAPEGYFSI
+985 
-999 FKFKSKY
+999 
-1006 ESVFNDIESIPEWD
+1006 SVFDNIESIPVED

-1031 IAYIFKT
+1031 IAYVFKS
-1038 LNIFKKSESFKPL
+1038 LNIFKKSDNFKPL

-1058 ALHDENIPK
+1058 ALHDESVPK
-1067 ETAEY
+1067 ETAQY

-1086 FEVGVIAPEAF
+1086 FDVGVIAPSAF

-1141 IKSLGLSYADDV
+1141 IKSLGLSYADDI

-1201 ARQFLSAQLQLEPV
+1201 ARQFLSAQLQLEPT
-1215 LNTDRKDKTNISI
+1215 LNTDRKDKTNITI
-1228 DRAEMFDATQ
+1228 DRAEMFEATQ
-1238 EQVKAVNKYEKVEY
+1238 EQVNAVNKYEKVEY

-1258 ISWLDD
+1258 ISWLDE

-1275 EGYENNVGQKDRL
+1275 EGYENNTSQKDRL
-1288 TALMEFAGDVED
+1288 TALMEFAGYIKDE
-1300 RAFNFTYKIGNN
+1300 AFNFTYKIGNN
-1312 SRLYIMETVA
+1312 SRLYIMETIG

-1333 MVTFNKKVKVTDK
+1333 IVTFKKKVKVTDK

-1358 VTGKLSQNIDSD
+1358 VTGKLSQNVDSD
-1370 FNDITEE
+1370 FNDIAEE
-1377 INNLTEKQYLDY
+1377 ISNLTEKQYLDY

-1420 IEVDGKTNG
+1420 LEVDGKTNG

-1447 VGVTTDI
+1447 IGITTDL
-1454 KDKVMDGYEEVSA
+1454 KDKVMDSYSEVS
-1467 SIVNKFTGSVRD
+1467 SSVTNKFKGTVRGL
-1479 VTINRNLVKKSF
+1479 TINRNLIKDSF
-1491 TEFLYGS
+1491 FEFIYGS
-1498 SSKNVI
+1498 SAKNVI
-1504 ERIANRI
+1504 RRIVERIVEN
-1511 IDAGKENKIDYDAKE
+1511 GKENKIEYTPE
-1526 KEQINILALMIDSEL
+1526 EISNIESLAITIDNEL
-1541 RIKYARLLP
+1541 RIKYSRLLP

-1561 MYKNFQSKVNTEFY
+1561 MYKNFQSKVKTEFY
-1575 DKINEKTTLKE
+1575 DKINEKTTLKQ

-1606 DAVKNKIPLYKTV
+1606 DGVKNKIPLYKTV
-1619 MTPVGVGKTVNQNI
+1619 MKQVGVGKTVNQNI
-1633 TIIDKSGTRTVAL
+1633 TITDKSGTRTISL
-1646 PFGSRDF
+1646 PFGSMDF

-1692 IGTIEG
+1692 IGTIDG

-1704 GKYNENFMEIGTG
+1704 DKYNENFMEIGTG

-1727 IVGLGVNTNTLNV
+1727 IVGLGVDTNTIV
-1740 KYQTTGGIN
+1740 TYEQIGGKK
-1749 VDGTFVEGSFQKIFD
+1749 VSGSIQAIFD

-1786 ATVDEEVKEQPKKV
+1786 VTVDEEVKEQPKKV

-1810 EFLANYGKTIKLTI
+1810 EFLANYGKTIPLTI

-1835 KISVPPKLKLRKTGL
+1835 KISVPPKLKFRKTGL
-1850 MQRVDS
+1850 MQRVDG

-1871 DMARDNRAEAD
+1871 DIARDNRAEAD

-1980 NIDIAVGNFMTH
+1980 NIDIAIGNFMTH

-2031 KKEMDAKGGF
+2031 KKEMDSKGGF

-2052 VTYLYNTKDEALMAK
+2052 VAYLYNTKDEALMAK

-2081 AFFATN
+2081 TFFATN

-2184 KLLQAVNKVG
+2184 ELLQAVNKVG

-2266 GSTINERE
+2266 GSTISERE

-2339 LGVYMAENSA
+2339 LGIYMAENSA

-2362 LKNAP
+2362 LKNVPA
-2367 ISTKKVKLDA
+2367 STKKVKLDA

-2413 VIKMHGVVAKES
+2413 VIKMHGVIAKES

-2451 VDVVVRPLR
+2451 VDVIVRPLR

-2512 FAVKGTKLNELNFAD
+2512 FATKGTKLNELNFAD
-2527 RTNGDIITGSEKVVA
+2527 RINGDIITGSEKVVA
-2542 DMTRIQYAEQ
+2542 DMTRIQYSEQ

-2605 MNGDNYRKISSIA
+2605 MSGDNYRKISSVA

-2623 IREMLSMQH
+2623 IREMLKMQH
-2632 DAKDLSNFVPV
+2632 DAKDLSDFVPIS
-2643 TAYGKYQ
+2643 AYGKYQ

-2659 TLEYLNSIKPKDEP
+2659 TLEYLHSIKPKDEP

-2707 AWAERIWQDFV
+2707 AWAERIWQDYV
-2718 AHSREGITIKNP
+2718 AHAREGITIKNP
-2730 RVVGGNIISNTNTL
+2730 KVVGGNIISNTNTL

-2773 EWVGLDIQRKIGKKI
+2773 EWVSLDIKRKIGKPI
-2788 NEARFKEL
+2788 NEARM
-2796 AKQIANSPLLPL
+2796 KQVEKLIANSPLLPL

-2853 AYISKDTE
+2853 VYISKDTE

-2879 ALYDFQTKKKGMSS
+2879 ALYDFQTKKKGMASNI
-2893 DKAMKLVS
+2893 AMKLVS

-2927 KYLFRIQKAIARNL
+2927 KYLFRIQKAIARNFI
-2941 VENPI
+2941 EQPI
-2946 PMMSSMLAQRMTYDI
+2946 PMLTSMLAQKITYDI

-2968 LLRRNP
+2968 LFRRNP

-2987 VPHSLDYVPLL
+2987 VPHSLDYVPFL

>member
-1 MTVAESEGLKQFSTT
+1 MPSPSELLASGNLRTSNNTMNNGVASAFS
-16 GALPAFTSSTFK
+16 SSAYK

-45 QKFDK
+45 QNFDK
-50 DFVPPK
+50 DFVPQK
-56 SVSNWFR
+56 SVSKWAR
-63 EAEDNTYYKP
+63 EQEDSVNYKP
-73 SDSYTNIQNEIGK
+73 SDSYTNIQNEISK

-97 LGFGKAIVDNP
+97 LGFGQAVIDNP
-108 IDVVQSIPEMIA
+108 IDVVESIPEMIA
-120 QSAPNM
+120 QSAPHM
-126 IATVAGGEIAAPL
+126 IAMAAGGEIAAPL

-179 LDITAGIV
+179 LNITAGIA

-203 HQGMTPEEARH
+203 HQGMTPEEARY
-214 ANLAQM
+214 ANLAKM

-229 GALSAAFDRADISIF
+229 GALSAALDYADISIF

-271 QEVLHVG
+271 QEVLSTG
-278 GAMVGEGLQEFAQ
+278 GAMAGEGMQEFAQ
-291 AVNESYA
+291 AINEQYA
-298 STGSVDWNDAKT
+298 STGSVDMNEAKT
-310 QGFMGSIGG
+310 QGFMGAIGG
-319 LGFHGAGKLLGATV
+319 LGFHGAGKLMGATV
-333 GVGSSIKEA
+333 GVGESIKQA
-342 GDRLIKNPVESKA
+342 GDKLINPVESKA

-367 PEEIDANIENLNKI
+367 PEEIDANIERLNKI
-381 VEEYSANPENSPEK
+381 VEEYSANPDNSPEN
-395 IEQVKSE
+395 IEQVKLE

-417 TQPTEE
+417 TQPIEE
-423 APVVKPITEE
+423 APVVEPVTEE

-455 ELISKPTSE
+455 ELISKPTAE

-557 MGLEYTKNNMNR
+557 
-569 YMARMYNT
+569 
-577 EAKRVNVSGEA
+577 
-588 KEARLIE
+588 
-595 YNNFVLA
+595 
-602 YKAMFGENPTGIAP
+602 TGVAP
-616 AIRGKKEVM
+616 AVRGKKEVM
-625 TTQAKELFIE
+625 TTQAKELFVN

-645 DLFARPNAKQETF
+645 DLFAKPNAKQETF
-658 QNAKEA
+658 QD
-664 TPVKPQSTNSKQESK
+664 VKPEAPVGQKSTKKVSESK
-679 STPKETKSIVEPPRG
+679 STPKETKSIVEPS
-694 KYTNHSGGAIGAD
+694 TN
-707 TIWGKI
+707 
-713 GEKFGVKS
+713 
-721 NHYWHKNKTPNGNKE
+721 
-736 ISEADTKEGQQKVTT
+736 
-751 AARQM
+751 
-756 GRIEKTHTVRDE
+756 
-768 RLIRNWSQVK
+768 
-778 YADAIF
+778 
-784 AITTMLSVGS
+784 
-794 EMNYGKKALIQQGK
+794 
-808 GGTGYAIQMAINEG
+808 
-822 KPVYVFDQIRNAWF
+822 
-836 KNINGKW
+836 
-843 EKSEVPTL
+843 
-851 TKNFA
+851 
-856 GIGTR
+856 
-861 EINENGIKAI
+861 
-871 NEVYEKS
+871 
-878 FNTKQEPTRKSLLNN
+878 RKSLLNN
-893 PVAHPESEEELIANA
+893 PVAHPESEEEMRANA
-908 NTSKPKI
+908 NTTKPI
-915 KLSNN
+915 KQSNREM
-920 PSDEELASAYVDSK
+920 DETEYQEEYESSQ
-934 PNKKSNEDM
+934 
-943 DKEEFNKEAKDGM
+943 EEFYDNAIG
-956 DYLDK
+956 
-961 KYNEENEYLNE
+961 
-972 ISEADEKKMDEFY
+972 
-985 HAFPEKAPEGYFSI
+985 EG
-999 FKFKSKY
+999 FKSKY
-1006 ESVFNDIESIPEWD
+1006 ESIFNDIESIPVEE

-1031 IAYIFKT
+1031 IAYVFKS

-1058 ALHDENIPK
+1058 ALHDESVPK
-1067 ETAEY
+1067 ETAQY
-1072 FGKFMKLVSGVYTS
+1072 FGKFMKLVSDVYIS
-1086 FEVGVIAPEAF
+1086 FDVGVIDQSAF

-1141 IKSLGLSYADDV
+1141 IKSLGLSYADNV

-1181 VQRDGK
+1181 VQRGGK

-1201 ARQFLSAQLQLEPV
+1201 ARQFLSAQLQLEPT
-1215 LNTDRKDKTNISI
+1215 LNTDRKDRTNITI
-1228 DRAEMFDATQ
+1228 DRAEMFEATQ
-1238 EQVKAVNKYEKVEY
+1238 EQVNAVNKYEKVEY

-1258 ISWLDD
+1258 ISWLDE

-1275 EGYENNVGQKDRL
+1275 EGYENNTGQKDRL
-1288 TALMEFAGDVED
+1288 TALMEFAGYIKDE
-1300 RAFNFTYKIGNN
+1300 AFNFTYKIGNN

-1333 MVTFNKKVKVTDK
+1333 MVTFNKRVKVTDK

-1358 VTGKLSQNIDSD
+1358 VTGKLSQNVDSD
-1370 FNDITEE
+1370 FNDIAEE
-1377 INNLTEKQYLDY
+1377 ISNLTEKQYLDY

-1447 VGVTTDI
+1447 VGVATDI

-1467 SIVNKFTGSVRD
+1467 SIVNKFSGSIRG

-1511 IDAGKENKIDYDAKE
+1511 IDAGKENKIDYNAKE
-1526 KEQINILALMIDSEL
+1526 KEQINILASMIDSEL
-1541 RIKYARLLP
+1541 RIKYSRLLP

-1561 MYKNFQSKVNTEFY
+1561 MYKNFQSKVKTEFY

-1586 YNKIKSDF
+1586 YNKIKSNF

-1619 MTPVGVGKTVNQNI
+1619 MTKVGVGKTVNQSI
-1633 TIIDKSGTRTVAL
+1633 TITDKSGTREISL

-1704 GKYNENFMEIGTG
+1704 DKYNENFMEIGTR

-1727 IVGLGVNTNTLNV
+1727 IVGLGVNT
-1740 KYQTTGGIN
+1740 KTTVTYEQIGGKK
-1749 VDGTFVEGSFQKIFD
+1749 VSGSIQAIFD
-1764 KLKYGDKHS
+1764 KLKYGDKYS

-1786 ATVDEEVKEQPKKV
+1786 VTVDEEVKEQPKKV

-1810 EFLANYGKTIKLTI
+1810 EFLANYGKTI
-1824 KRTERYNRLIE
+1824 
-1835 KISVPPKLKLRKTGL
+1835 PPKLKFRKTGL
-1850 MQRVDS
+1850 MQRVDG

-1871 DMARDNRAEAD
+1871 DIARDNRAEAD
-1882 YYGSMSDEDLDQL
+1882 YYGSMSDEDLAQL

-1980 NIDIAVGNFMTH
+1980 NIDIAIGNFMTH

-2052 VTYLYNTKDEALMAK
+2052 VTYLYSTKDEALMAK

-2081 AFFATN
+2081 TFFATN

-2184 KLLQAVNKVG
+2184 ELLQAVNKVG

-2257 TVAIRNTLA
+2257 AVAIRNTLA
-2266 GSTINERE
+2266 GSTISERE
-2274 ALKLSMVDTDMQA
+2274 ALKLSIVDTDMQA

-2294 QMIDLV
+2294 QMIGLV

-2367 ISTKKVKLDA
+2367 ASTKKVKLDA

-2413 VIKMHGVVAKES
+2413 VIKMHGVIAKES

-2443 TTELNSKT
+2443 TTEINSKT

-2460 EKAQLEEQE
+2460 ERAQLEEQE

-2479 SAIDGQY
+2479 SAIDSQY

-2512 FAVKGTKLNELNFAD
+2512 FATKGTKLNELNFAD

-2605 MNGDNYRKISSIA
+2605 MNGDNYRKISSVA

-2623 IREMLSMQH
+2623 IREMLKMQH
-2632 DAKDLSNFVPV
+2632 DAKDLSDFVPIS
-2643 TAYGKYQ
+2643 AYGKYQ

-2659 TLEYLNSIKPKDEP
+2659 TLEYLHSIKPKDEP

-2683 MFGYRNVT
+2683 MFGYKNVT

-2808 LKKGQFQ
+2808 LKKGQYQ

-2879 ALYDFQTKKKGMSS
+2879 ALYDFETKKKGMDSNV
-2893 DKAMKLVS
+2893 AMKLVS

-2946 PMMSSMLAQRMTYDI
+2946 PMMSSMLAQRITFDI

-2968 LLRRNP
+2968 LLRHNP

-2987 VPHSLDYVPLL
+2987 IPHTVDYIPFL

>member
-1 MTVAESEGLKQFSTT
+1 MPSPSELLASGNLRTSNNTMNSDAASAFS
-16 GALPAFTSSTFK
+16 SSAYK

-39 VGGSVV
+39 VGGSLV
-45 QKFDK
+45 QNFDK
-50 DFVPPK
+50 DFVPK
-56 SVSNWFR
+56 NGLSNWFR
-63 EAEDNTYYKP
+63 EVEDSVNYKP
-73 SDSYTNIQNEIGK
+73 SDSYTNIQNEISK

-97 LGFGKAIVDNP
+97 LGFGQAVVDNP
-108 IDVVQSIPEMIA
+108 IDVVQSIPEMVA
-120 QSAPNM
+120 QSAPHM
-126 IATVAGGEIAAPL
+126 IAMVAGGEIAAPL

-179 LDITAGIV
+179 LNITAGIA

-203 HQGMTPEEARH
+203 HNGMTPEEARY

-229 GALSAAFDRADISIF
+229 GALSAALDYADISIF

-271 QEVLHVG
+271 QEVLSAG
-278 GAMVGEGLQEFAQ
+278 GAMAGEGLQEFAQ

-298 STGSVDWNDAKT
+298 SKGEVDWNDAKT
-310 QGFMGSIGG
+310 QGFMGAIGG

-333 GVGSSIKEA
+333 GVGESIKQA
-342 GDRLIKNPVESKA
+342 GDKLINPVESKA

-367 PEEIDANIENLNKI
+367 PEEIDANIERLNKI
-381 VEEYSANPENSPEK
+381 VEEYSANPENSPEN
-395 IEQVKSE
+395 IEQVKLE

-417 TQPTEE
+417 TQPIEE
-423 APVVKPITEE
+423 APVVEPVTEE

-475 KSAMSEEDRTRLG
+475 KSAMSESDRTRLG

-506 RDDSIF
+506 RDDSVF
-512 TVQDIYAGRFN
+512 TVKDIYAGRFN
-523 PKSDANIETV
+523 PKSDANIESV
-533 SNDIHNDILGFKKM
+533 SSDIHNDILGFKKM

-577 EAKRVNVSGEA
+577 EAKRVNVTGEA
-588 KEARLIE
+588 KEARLRE

-602 YKAMFGENPTGIAP
+602 YKAMFGESPTGIAP
-616 AIRGKKEVM
+616 AVRGKKEVM
-625 TTQAKELFIE
+625 TTQAKELFVS

-645 DLFARPNAKQETF
+645 DLFAKPNAKQETF
-658 QNAKEA
+658 QNAKPEA
-664 TPVKPQSTNSKQESK
+664 PVGQKSTKNVSESK
-679 STPKETKSIVEPPRG
+679 STPKETKSIVEP
-694 KYTNHSGGAIGAD
+694 S
-707 TIWGKI
+707 
-713 GEKFGVKS
+713 
-721 NHYWHKNKTPNGNKE
+721 
-736 ISEADTKEGQQKVTT
+736 TKK
-751 AARQM
+751 
-756 GRIEKTHTVRDE
+756 
-768 RLIRNWSQVK
+768 
-778 YADAIF
+778 
-784 AITTMLSVGS
+784 
-794 EMNYGKKALIQQGK
+794 
-808 GGTGYAIQMAINEG
+808 
-822 KPVYVFDQIRNAWF
+822 
-836 KNINGKW
+836 
-843 EKSEVPTL
+843 
-851 TKNFA
+851 
-856 GIGTR
+856 
-861 EINENGIKAI
+861 
-871 NEVYEKS
+871 
-878 FNTKQEPTRKSLLNN
+878 KSLLNN
-893 PVAHPESEEELIANA
+893 PVAHQESEEEMRANA
-908 NTSKPKI
+908 NTSKPKGEPNGLQI
-915 KLSNN
+915 TKEKV
-920 PSDEELASAYVDSK
+920 SD
-934 PNKKSNEDM
+934 
-943 DKEEFNKEAKDGM
+943 
-956 DYLDK
+956 
-961 KYNEENEYLNE
+961 
-972 ISEADEKKMDEFY
+972 
-985 HAFPEKAPEGYFSI
+985 
-999 FKFKSKY
+999 
-1006 ESVFNDIESIPEWD
+1006 SVFDNIESIPVED

-1031 IAYIFKT
+1031 IAWVFKS

-1058 ALHDENIPK
+1058 ALHDESVPK

-1086 FEVGVIAPEAF
+1086 FDVGVIAPSAF

-1118 VTDEDDESGT
+1118 VVDEDDESGT

-1141 IKSLGLSYADDV
+1141 IKSLGLSYADNV

-1168 GIETMRQLGVVKF
+1168 GIETMRQLGVVRF

-1215 LNTDRKDKTNISI
+1215 LNTDRKDKTNITI
-1228 DRAEMFDATQ
+1228 DRAEMFEATQ
-1238 EQVKAVNKYEKVEY
+1238 EQVDAVNKYEKVEY

-1258 ISWLDD
+1258 INWLDD

-1288 TALMEFAGDVED
+1288 TALMEFAGYIKDE
-1300 RAFNFTYKIGNN
+1300 AFNFTYKIGNN

-1467 SIVNKFTGSVRD
+1467 SIVNKFTTTIRG

-1511 IDAGKENKIDYDAKE
+1511 IEAGKENKIDYDAKE
-1526 KEQINILALMIDSEL
+1526 KEQINILASIIDNEL

-1561 MYKNFQSKVNTEFY
+1561 MYKNFQSKVKTEFY

-1619 MTPVGVGKTVNQNI
+1619 MTKVGVGKTVNQNI
-1633 TIIDKSGTRTVAL
+1633 TITDKGGTRNISL
-1646 PFGSRDF
+1646 PFGSMDF

-1727 IVGLGVNTNTLNV
+1727 IVGLGVDTNTIV
-1740 KYQTTGGIN
+1740 TYEQIGGKK
-1749 VDGTFVEGSFQKIFD
+1749 VSGSIQAIFD

-1786 ATVDEEVKEQPKKV
+1786 AT
-1800 YMQNITKKQR
+1800 ITK
-1810 EFLANYGKTIKLTI
+1810 
-1824 KRTERYNRLIE
+1824 
-1835 KISVPPKLKLRKTGL
+1835 
-1850 MQRVDS
+1850 
-1856 GLEKEDKAK
+1856 
-1865 AIKLEM
+1865 
-1871 DMARDNRAEAD
+1871 
-1882 YYGSMSDEDLDQL
+1882 EDLDQL
-1895 FSDPEAEFNEKIK
+1895 FSDPEAEFAEKIK

-1926 KSMSTEEN
+1926 KSMSTEET

-2031 KKEMDAKGGF
+2031 KKEMDSKGGF
-2041 NLLLERDAKGN
+2041 NLLLERDSKGN
-2052 VTYLYNTKDEALMAK
+2052 VAYLYNTKDEAIMAK

-2101 EKHENESWFG
+2101 ERHENESWFG

-2176 EMLIKYSG
+2176 EVLIKYSG
-2184 KLLQAVNKVG
+2184 ELLQAVNKVG

-2266 GSTINERE
+2266 GSTVNERE

-2362 LKNAP
+2362 LKNSP
-2367 ISTKKVKLDA
+2367 VSTKKVKLDA

-2460 EKAQLEEQE
+2460 ERAQLEEQE

-2479 SAIDGQY
+2479 SVIDSQY

-2527 RTNGDIITGSEKVVA
+2527 TTNGDIITGSDKVVA
-2542 DMTRIQYAEQ
+2542 DMTRIQYSEQ

-2623 IREMLSMQH
+2623 VREMLKMQH

-2707 AWAERIWQDFV
+2707 AWAERIWQDYV
-2718 AHSREGITIKNP
+2718 AHAREGITIKNP

-2773 EWVGLDIQRKIGKKI
+2773 EWVSLDIKRKIGKPI
-2788 NEARFKEL
+2788 NEARM
-2796 AKQIANSPLLPL
+2796 KQLEKLIANSPLLPL

-2833 LYGDAMLGKLPKE
+2833 MYGDAILGKLPKE

-2879 ALYDFQTKKKGMSS
+2879 ALYDFQTKKKGMDSNV
-2893 DKAMKLVS
+2893 AMKLVS

-2927 KYLFRIQKAIARNL
+2927 KYLFRIQKAIARNFI
-2941 VENPI
+2941 ENPI
-2946 PMMSSMLAQRMTYDI
+2946 PMMSSMLAQRMTFDI

-2968 LLRRNP
+2968 LFRRNP

-2987 VPHSLDYVPLL
+2987 VPHTLDYVPFL

>member
-1 MTVAESEGLKQFSTT
+1 MSNSPFFKVANTVGSGSETAS
-16 GALPAFTSSTFK
+16 AFASSAYK
-28 LLGDTTSFIED
+28 LLGDTSAFIED
-39 VGGSVV
+39 VGGSFV
-45 QKFDK
+45 QKLDK
-50 DFVPPK
+50 DFVPK
-56 SVSNWFR
+56 NGLSNWFR
-63 EAEDNTYYKP
+63 EQEDSVNYKP
-73 SDSYTNIQNEIGK
+73 SDSYTNIQNEISK
-86 QTKDKDFVGSL
+86 QTKDKDFIGSL
-97 LGFGKAIVDNP
+97 LGFGQAIVDNP
-108 IDVVQSIPEMIA
+108 IDVVESIPEMIA

-126 IATVAGGEIAAPL
+126 IAMVAGGEIAAPL

-179 LDITAGIV
+179 LNITAGIA

-203 HQGMTPEEARH
+203 HNGMTPEEARH

-229 GALSAAFDRADISIF
+229 GALSAALDYADISIF

-271 QEVLHVG
+271 QEVLSAG
-278 GAMVGEGLQEFAQ
+278 GAMAGEGMQEFAQ

-333 GVGSSIKEA
+333 GVGESIKQA
-342 GDRLIKNPVESKA
+342 GDKLLTNPVESKA

-367 PEEIDANIENLNKI
+367 PEEIDENIERLNKI
-381 VEEYSANPENSPEK
+381 VEEYSANPENTPEN
-395 IEQVKSE
+395 IEQVKTE
-402 AKTRIEAL
+402 AKARIEAL

-417 TQPTEE
+417 TKPIEE
-423 APVVKPITEE
+423 VPVVEPVTEE
-433 QVASMPIEEIAN
+433 QVANMPIEEIAN

-569 YMARMYNT
+569 YMARMYNA
-577 EAKRVNVSGEA
+577 EAKRVEVTGEA
-588 KEARLIE
+588 KEARLKE

-602 YKAMFGENPTGIAP
+602 YKAMFGESPTGIAP
-616 AIRGKKEVM
+616 AVRGKKEVM
-625 TTQAKELFIE
+625 TTQAKELFVE

-645 DLFARPNAKQETF
+645 DLFAKPNAKQETF
-658 QNAKEA
+658 QNTKPEA
-664 TPVKPQSTNSKQESK
+664 PVGQKSTKKVSESK
-679 STPKETKSIVEPPRG
+679 STPKETKSIVEPSTKRN
-694 KYTNHSGGAIGAD
+694 YINHSGGAVGSD
-707 TIWGKI
+707 TVWGKI

-851 TKNFA
+851 TENFA

-878 FNTKQEPTRKSLLNN
+878 FNTKQEQTRKSLLNN
-893 PVAHPESEEELIANA
+893 PVAHPESEEEMRANA
-908 NTSKPKI
+908 NTSKPK
-915 KLSNN
+915 KQSNKEI
-920 PSDEELASAYVDSK
+920 DEVEYQEEYEASQ
-934 PNKKSNEDM
+934 
-943 DKEEFNKEAKDGM
+943 EEFYDNAIG
-956 DYLDK
+956 
-961 KYNEENEYLNE
+961 
-972 ISEADEKKMDEFY
+972 
-985 HAFPEKAPEGYFSI
+985 EG
-999 FKFKSKY
+999 FKSEY
-1006 ESVFNDIESIPEWD
+1006 ESVFNDIESIPVEE

-1031 IAYIFKT
+1031 IPWVFKS
-1038 LNIFKKSESFKPL
+1038 LNIFKKSDNFKPL

-1058 ALHDENIPK
+1058 ALHDENVPK

-1086 FEVGVIAPEAF
+1086 FDVGVIAPSAF

-1141 IKSLGLSYADDV
+1141 IKSLGLSYADDI

-1181 VQRDGK
+1181 VQRNGK

-1201 ARQFLSAQLQLEPV
+1201 ARQFLSAQLQLEPT
-1215 LNTDRKDKTNISI
+1215 LNTDRKDKTNITI
-1228 DRAEMFDATQ
+1228 DRAEMFEATQ
-1238 EQVKAVNKYEKVEY
+1238 EQVNAVNKYEKVEY

-1258 ISWLDD
+1258 ISWLDE

-1275 EGYENNVGQKDRL
+1275 EGYENNTSQKDRL
-1288 TALMEFAGDVED
+1288 TALMEFAGYIKDE
-1300 RAFNFTYKIGNN
+1300 AFNFTYKIGNN

-1333 MVTFNKKVKVTDK
+1333 MVTFNKRVKVTDK

-1358 VTGKLSQNIDSD
+1358 VTGILSQNIGSD
-1370 FNDITEE
+1370 FNDIVEE
-1377 INNLTEKQYLDY
+1377 ISNLTEKQYLDY

-1406 SYLDNKSNHKTGLY
+1406 SYLNNKSNHKTGLY

-1447 VGVTTDI
+1447 VGVVTDI

-1467 SIVNKFTGSVRD
+1467 SIVNKFTGSIRG

-1511 IDAGKENKIDYDAKE
+1511 IDAGKENKIDYNAKE
-1526 KEQINILALMIDSEL
+1526 KEQINILASMIDSEL

-1561 MYKNFQSKVNTEFY
+1561 MYKNFQSKVKTEFY
-1575 DKINEKTTLKE
+1575 DKINEKTTLKQ

-1619 MTPVGVGKTVNQNI
+1619 MTPVGVGKTVSQKI
-1633 TIIDKSGTRTVAL
+1633 TITDKSGTREIL
-1646 PFGSRDF
+1646 LSFGSRDF

-1749 VDGTFVEGSFQKIFD
+1749 TDGTFVEGSFQKIFD

-1786 ATVDEEVKEQPKKV
+1786 VTVDEEVKEQPKKV
-1800 YMQNITKKQR
+1800 YMQNITRKQR

-1824 KRTERYNRLIE
+1824 KRTERYNKLIE
-1835 KISVPPKLKLRKTGL
+1835 KISTPPKAKFKKTGI
-1850 MQRVDS
+1850 MQRVDG

-1871 DMARDNRAEAD
+1871 DIARDNRAEAD
-1882 YYGSMSDEDLDQL
+1882 YYGSMSDEDMAEAFGVNEEENM
-1895 FSDPEAEFNEKIK
+1895 FSDPEAKFNEKIK

-1970 SHGAYDKKTG
+1970 SHGAYNKKTG

-2081 AFFATN
+2081 TFFATN

-2184 KLLQAVNKVG
+2184 ELLQAVNKVG

-2257 TVAIRNTLA
+2257 AVAIRNTLA
-2266 GSTINERE
+2266 GSTISERE

-2325 EQEYIYYVINQSEG
+2325 EQEYIYYVINQAEG
-2339 LGVYMAENSA
+2339 LGIYMAENSA

-2367 ISTKKVKLDA
+2367 ASTKKVKLDA

-2413 VIKMHGVVAKES
+2413 VIKMHGVIAKES

-2479 SAIDGQY
+2479 SAIDSQY

-2512 FAVKGTKLNELNFAD
+2512 FATKGTKLNELNFAD
-2527 RTNGDIITGSEKVVA
+2527 RINGDIITGSEKVVA

-2623 IREMLSMQH
+2623 IREMLKMQH
-2632 DAKDLSNFVPV
+2632 DAKDLSDFVPIS
-2643 TAYGKYQ
+2643 AYGKYQ

-2659 TLEYLNSIKPKDEP
+2659 TLEYLHSIKPKDEP

-2707 AWAERIWQDFV
+2707 AWAERIWQDYV
-2718 AHSREGITIKNP
+2718 AHAREGITIKNP

-2773 EWVGLDIQRKIGKKI
+2773 EWVGLDIQRKIGKPI
-2788 NEARFKEL
+2788 NEARM
-2796 AKQIANSPLLPL
+2796 KQLEKLIANSPLLPL

-2879 ALYDFQTKKKGMSS
+2879 ALYDFQTKKKGMASNI
-2893 DKAMKLVS
+2893 AMKLVS

-2927 KYLFRIQKAIARNL
+2927 KYLFRIQKAIARNFI
-2941 VENPI
+2941 ENPI

-2968 LLRRNP
+2968 LFRRNP

-2987 VPHSLDYVPLL
+2987 VPHTLDYVPFL

>member
-1 MTVAESEGLKQFSTT
+1 MSNSPFFKVANTVGSGSETAS
-16 GALPAFTSSTFK
+16 AFASSAYK

-39 VGGSVV
+39 VGGSVI
-45 QKFDK
+45 QNFDK
-50 DFVPPK
+50 NFVPPK
-56 SVSNWFR
+56 SVSKWAR
-63 EAEDNTYYKP
+63 EQEDLVNYKP
-73 SDSYTNIQNEIGK
+73 SDSYQKIQNSISEN
-86 QTKDKDFVGSL
+86 TKDKDFVGSL
-97 LGFGKAIVDNP
+97 LGFGQAVIDNP
-108 IDVVQSIPEMIA
+108 IDVVESIPEMIA
-120 QSAPNM
+120 QSAPHM
-126 IATVAGGEIAAPL
+126 IAMAAGGEIAAPL

-148 NALKTAT
+148 TALKTAT

-179 LDITAGIV
+179 LNITAGIA

-203 HQGMTPEEARH
+203 HNGMTPEEARH

-229 GALSAAFDRADISIF
+229 GALSAALDYADISIF

-271 QEVLHVG
+271 QEVIGAG
-278 GAMVGEGLQEFAQ
+278 GAMVGEGIQEFAQ

-333 GVGSSIKEA
+333 GVGESIKQA
-342 GDRLIKNPVESKA
+342 GDKLLTNPVESKA

-367 PEEIDANIENLNKI
+367 PEEIDANIERLNKI
-381 VEEYSANPENSPEK
+381 VEDYSANPENTPEN
-395 IEQVKSE
+395 IEQVKTE
-402 AKTRIEAL
+402 AKARIEAL

-417 TQPTEE
+417 TKPIEE
-423 APVVKPITEE
+423 APVVEPVTEE

-569 YMARMYNT
+569 YMARMYNA
-577 EAKRVNVSGEA
+577 EAKRVEVTGEA
-588 KEARLIE
+588 KEARLKE

-602 YKAMFGENPTGIAP
+602 YKAMFGESPTGIAP

-625 TTQAKELFIE
+625 TTQAKELFVE

-645 DLFARPNAKQETF
+645 DLFAKPNAKQETF
-658 QNAKEA
+658 QNAKPEA
-664 TPVKPQSTNSKQESK
+664 PVGQKSTKKVSESK
-679 STPKETKSIVEPPRG
+679 STPKETKSIVEQTEIREKIRNSTFKQLAEEFHNNPEMIAKLKSNMSTRAQEIFDADLSKLNKDTSKIVEPPRA
-694 KYTNHSGGAIGAD
+694 K
-707 TIWGKI
+707 
-713 GEKFGVKS
+713 
-721 NHYWHKNKTPNGNKE
+721 
-736 ISEADTKEGQQKVTT
+736 
-751 AARQM
+751 
-756 GRIEKTHTVRDE
+756 
-768 RLIRNWSQVK
+768 
-778 YADAIF
+778 
-784 AITTMLSVGS
+784 
-794 EMNYGKKALIQQGK
+794 
-808 GGTGYAIQMAINEG
+808 
-822 KPVYVFDQIRNAWF
+822 
-836 KNINGKW
+836 
-843 EKSEVPTL
+843 
-851 TKNFA
+851 
-856 GIGTR
+856 
-861 EINENGIKAI
+861 
-871 NEVYEKS
+871 
-878 FNTKQEPTRKSLLNN
+878 KSLLNN
-893 PVAHPESEEELIANA
+893 PVAHPEYEEEIRANA
-908 NTSKPKI
+908 NTSKPK
-915 KLSNN
+915 KQSNKEI
-920 PSDEELASAYVDSK
+920 DEVEYQEEYEASQ
-934 PNKKSNEDM
+934 
-943 DKEEFNKEAKDGM
+943 EEFYDNAIG
-956 DYLDK
+956 
-961 KYNEENEYLNE
+961 
-972 ISEADEKKMDEFY
+972 
-985 HAFPEKAPEGYFSI
+985 EG
-999 FKFKSKY
+999 FKSEY
-1006 ESVFNDIESIPEWD
+1006 ESVFNDIESIPEVD

-1031 IAYIFKT
+1031 IAWVFKT
-1038 LNIFKKSESFKPL
+1038 LNIFKKSDNFKPL

-1058 ALHDENIPK
+1058 ALHDESVPK
-1067 ETAEY
+1067 ETAQY

-1086 FEVGVIAPEAF
+1086 FDAGVIAPSAF

-1141 IKSLGLSYADDV
+1141 IKSLGLSYADDI

-1201 ARQFLSAQLQLEPV
+1201 ARQFLSAQLQLEPT
-1215 LNTDRKDKTNISI
+1215 LNTDRKDRTNITI
-1228 DRAEMFDATQ
+1228 DRAEMFEATQ
-1238 EQVKAVNKYEKVEY
+1238 EQVNAVNKYEKVEY

-1258 ISWLDD
+1258 ISWLDE

-1275 EGYENNVGQKDRL
+1275 EGYENNTGQKDRL
-1288 TALMEFAGDVED
+1288 TALMEFAGYIKDE
-1300 RAFNFTYKIGNN
+1300 AFNFTYKIGNN
-1312 SRLYIMETVA
+1312 SRLYIMETIG

-1333 MVTFNKKVKVTDK
+1333 MVTFNKRVKVTDK

-1370 FNDITEE
+1370 FNDIAEE
-1377 INNLTEKQYLDY
+1377 ISNLTEKQYLDY

-1406 SYLDNKSNHKTGLY
+1406 SYLNNKSNHKTGLY

-1447 VGVTTDI
+1447 VGVVTDI

-1467 SIVNKFTGSVRD
+1467 SIVNKFTGSIRG

-1511 IDAGKENKIDYDAKE
+1511 IDAGKENKIDYNAKE
-1526 KEQINILALMIDSEL
+1526 KEQINILASMIDSEL

-1561 MYKNFQSKVNTEFY
+1561 MYKNFQSKVKTEFY
-1575 DKINEKTTLKE
+1575 DKINEKTTLKQ

-1606 DAVKNKIPLYKTV
+1606 DTVKNKIPLYKTV
-1619 MTPVGVGKTVNQNI
+1619 MTPVGVGKTVSQKI
-1633 TIIDKSGTRTVAL
+1633 TITDKSGTREIL
-1646 PFGSRDF
+1646 LSFGSRDF
-1653 MPDASNSKAAPVI
+1653 MPDASSSKAAPVI

-1704 GKYNENFMEIGTG
+1704 DKYNENFMEIGTG

-1749 VDGTFVEGSFQKIFD
+1749 TDGTFVEGSFQKIFD

-1786 ATVDEEVKEQPKKV
+1786 VTVDEEVKEQPKKV
-1800 YMQNITKKQR
+1800 YMQNITRKQR

-1824 KRTERYNRLIE
+1824 KRTERYNKLIE
-1835 KISVPPKLKLRKTGL
+1835 KISTPPKAKFKKTGI
-1850 MQRVDS
+1850 MQRVDG

-1871 DMARDNRAEAD
+1871 DIARDNRAEAD
-1882 YYGSMSDEDLDQL
+1882 YYGSMSDEDLAQL

-1970 SHGAYDKKTG
+1970 SHGAYNKKTG

-2184 KLLQAVNKVG
+2184 ELLQAVNKVG

-2266 GSTINERE
+2266 GSTISERE

-2339 LGVYMAENSA
+2339 LGIYMAENSA

-2367 ISTKKVKLDA
+2367 ASTKKVKLDA

-2413 VIKMHGVVAKES
+2413 VIKMHGVIAKES

-2451 VDVVVRPLR
+2451 VDVIVRPLR

-2512 FAVKGTKLNELNFAD
+2512 FATKGTKLNELNFAD
-2527 RTNGDIITGSEKVVA
+2527 TTNGDIITGSEKVVA
-2542 DMTRIQYAEQ
+2542 DMTRIQYSEQ

-2605 MNGDNYRKISSIA
+2605 MNGDNYRKISSVA

-2623 IREMLSMQH
+2623 IREMLKMQH
-2632 DAKDLSNFVPV
+2632 DAKDLSDFVPV

-2659 TLEYLNSIKPKDEP
+2659 TLEYLHSIKPKDEP

-2707 AWAERIWQDFV
+2707 AWAERIWQDYV
-2718 AHSREGITIKNP
+2718 AHAREGITIKNP

-2773 EWVGLDIQRKIGKKI
+2773 EWVGLDIQRKIGKQI
-2788 NEARFKEL
+2788 NEARMKSLEKL
-2796 AKQIANSPLLPL
+2796 IANSPILPL

-2833 LYGDAMLGKLPKE
+2833 MYGDAMLGKLPKE

-2879 ALYDFQTKKKGMSS
+2879 ALYDFQTKKKGMASNI
-2893 DKAMKLVS
+2893 AMKLVS

-2927 KYLFRIQKAIARNL
+2927 KYLFRIQKAIARNFI
-2941 VENPI
+2941 ENPI

-2968 LLRRNP
+2968 LFRRNP

-2987 VPHSLDYVPLL
+2987 VPHTLDYVPFL

>member
-45 QKFDK
+45 QKLDK
-50 DFVPPK
+50 DFVPRK
-56 SVSNWFR
+56 GLSNWFR

-73 SDSYTNIQNEIGK
+73 SDSYQKIQESISEN
-86 QTKDKDFVGSL
+86 TKDKDFVGSL

-120 QSAPNM
+120 QSAPHM
-126 IATVAGGEIAAPL
+126 IAMVAGGEIAAPL
-139 LAGKIAIAG
+139 LAGKIAVAG

-155 AIGDKVAVESATKAL
+155 AVGDKVAAESATKAL

-179 LDITAGIV
+179 LNITAGIA

-203 HQGMTPEEARH
+203 HQGMTPEEARY
-214 ANLAQM
+214 ANLAKM

-229 GALSAAFDRADISIF
+229 GALSAALDYADISIF

-271 QEVLHVG
+271 QEVLSTG
-278 GAMVGEGLQEFAQ
+278 GAMAGEGIQEFAQ
-291 AVNESYA
+291 AINEQYA
-298 STGSVDWNDAKT
+298 STGSVDMNEAKT
-310 QGFMGSIGG
+310 QGFMGAIGG
-319 LGFHGAGKLLGATV
+319 LGFHGAGKLMGATV
-333 GVGSSIKEA
+333 GVGESIKQA
-342 GDRLIKNPVESKA
+342 GDKLINPVESKA
-355 TTETG
+355 TTQTG

-367 PEEIDANIENLNKI
+367 PEEIDANIERLNKI
-381 VEEYSANPENSPEK
+381 VEEYSANPENTPEN
-395 IEQVKSE
+395 IEQVKTE
-402 AKTRIEAL
+402 AKARIEAL

-417 TQPTEE
+417 TKPIEE
-423 APVVKPITEE
+423 APVVEPVTEE

-569 YMARMYNT
+569 YMARMYNA
-577 EAKRVNVSGEA
+577 EAKRVEVTGEA
-588 KEARLIE
+588 KEARLKE

-602 YKAMFGENPTGIAP
+602 YKAMFGESPTGIAP
-616 AIRGKKEVM
+616 AVRGKKEVM

-635 AVKQTDVMVK
+635 SVKQTDVMVK
-645 DLFARPNAKQETF
+645 DLFAKPNAKQETF
-658 QNAKEA
+658 QNAK
-664 TPVKPQSTNSKQESK
+664 QSTKEKNKSTTETDRYGSVDNGYETRNYSIANGQGHAQVRIMKDGTAYLSDIQIGYDENNQRGKGLGTKAYSDIAEILANENITLESTRWNKHKSAISPQALRIWNKLVENGKAEITGTSESKIYNRETGEEEVVTIPEFRWVKSKEAKPEAPVGQKSTKKVYESK
-679 STPKETKSIVEPPRG
+679 STPKETKSIVEPPRA
-694 KYTNHSGGAIGAD
+694 K
-707 TIWGKI
+707 
-713 GEKFGVKS
+713 
-721 NHYWHKNKTPNGNKE
+721 
-736 ISEADTKEGQQKVTT
+736 
-751 AARQM
+751 
-756 GRIEKTHTVRDE
+756 
-768 RLIRNWSQVK
+768 
-778 YADAIF
+778 
-784 AITTMLSVGS
+784 
-794 EMNYGKKALIQQGK
+794 
-808 GGTGYAIQMAINEG
+808 
-822 KPVYVFDQIRNAWF
+822 
-836 KNINGKW
+836 
-843 EKSEVPTL
+843 
-851 TKNFA
+851 
-856 GIGTR
+856 
-861 EINENGIKAI
+861 
-871 NEVYEKS
+871 
-878 FNTKQEPTRKSLLNN
+878 KSLLNN
-893 PVAHPESEEELIANA
+893 PVAHPEYEDEMRANA
-908 NTSKPKI
+908 NTTKPK
-915 KLSNN
+915 KQSNKEI
-920 PSDEELASAYVDSK
+920 DEAEYQEEYEASQ
-934 PNKKSNEDM
+934 
-943 DKEEFNKEAKDGM
+943 EEFYDNAIG
-956 DYLDK
+956 
-961 KYNEENEYLNE
+961 
-972 ISEADEKKMDEFY
+972 
-985 HAFPEKAPEGYFSI
+985 EG
-999 FKFKSKY
+999 FKSEY
-1006 ESVFNDIESIPEWD
+1006 ESVFNDIESIPEVD

-1031 IAYIFKT
+1031 IAWVFKT
-1038 LNIFKKSESFKPL
+1038 LNIFKKSDNFKPL

-1058 ALHDENIPK
+1058 ALHDESVPK
-1067 ETAEY
+1067 ETAQY
-1072 FGKFMKLVSGVYTS
+1072 FGKFMKLVSDVYIS
-1086 FEVGVIAPEAF
+1086 FDVGVIAPSAF

-1118 VTDEDDESGT
+1118 VTDEEDESGT

-1201 ARQFLSAQLQLEPV
+1201 ARQFLSAQLQLEPT
-1215 LNTDRKDKTNISI
+1215 LNTDRKDKTNITI
-1228 DRAEMFDATQ
+1228 DRAEMFEATQ
-1238 EQVKAVNKYEKVEY
+1238 EQVNAVNKYEKVEY

-1258 ISWLDD
+1258 ISWLDE

-1275 EGYENNVGQKDRL
+1275 EGYENNTGQKDRL
-1288 TALMEFAGDVED
+1288 TALMEFAGYIKDE
-1300 RAFNFTYKIGNN
+1300 AFNFTYKIGNN

-1333 MVTFNKKVKVTDK
+1333 MVTFNKRVKVTDK

-1358 VTGKLSQNIDSD
+1358 VTGKLSQNVDSD
-1370 FNDITEE
+1370 FNDIAEE
-1377 INNLTEKQYLDY
+1377 ISNLTEKQYLDY

-1447 VGVTTDI
+1447 VGVATDI

-1467 SIVNKFTGSVRD
+1467 SIVNKFSGSIRG

-1511 IDAGKENKIDYDAKE
+1511 IDAGKENKIDYNAKE
-1526 KEQINILALMIDSEL
+1526 KEQINILASMIDSEL
-1541 RIKYARLLP
+1541 RIKYSRLLP

-1561 MYKNFQSKVNTEFY
+1561 MYKNFQSKVKTEFY
-1575 DKINEKTTLKE
+1575 DKINEKTTLKQ

-1606 DAVKNKIPLYKTV
+1606 DGVKNKIPLYKTV
-1619 MTPVGVGKTVNQNI
+1619 MKQVGVGKTVNQNI
-1633 TIIDKSGTRTVAL
+1633 TITDKSGTRTISL

-1704 GKYNENFMEIGTG
+1704 DKYNENFMEIGTG

-1749 VDGTFVEGSFQKIFD
+1749 TDGTFVEGSFQKIFD

-1786 ATVDEEVKEQPKKV
+1786 VTVDEEVKEQPKKV
-1800 YMQNITKKQR
+1800 YMQNITRKQR

-1824 KRTERYNRLIE
+1824 KRTERYNKLIE

-1850 MQRVDS
+1850 MQRVDG

-1871 DMARDNRAEAD
+1871 DIARDNRAEAD
-1882 YYGSMSDEDLDQL
+1882 YYSGMTDEDMAEAFGVNEEENM

-1970 SHGAYDKKTG
+1970 SHGAYNKKTG
-1980 NIDIAVGNFMTH
+1980 NIDIAVGNFMTY

-2052 VTYLYNTKDEALMAK
+2052 VTYLYSTKDEALMAK

-2081 AFFATN
+2081 TFFATN

-2184 KLLQAVNKVG
+2184 ELLQAVNKVG

-2257 TVAIRNTLA
+2257 AVAIRNTLA
-2266 GSTINERE
+2266 GSTISERE

-2339 LGVYMAENSA
+2339 LGIYMAENSA

-2367 ISTKKVKLDA
+2367 ASTKKVKLDA

-2413 VIKMHGVVAKES
+2413 VIKMHGVIAKES

-2451 VDVVVRPLR
+2451 VDVIVRPLR

-2512 FAVKGTKLNELNFAD
+2512 FATKGTKLNELNFAD
-2527 RTNGDIITGSEKVVA
+2527 TTNGDIITGSEKVVA
-2542 DMTRIQYAEQ
+2542 DMTRIQYSEQ

-2623 IREMLSMQH
+2623 IREMLKMQH
-2632 DAKDLSNFVPV
+2632 DAKDLSDFVPIS
-2643 TAYGKYQ
+2643 AYGKYQ

-2659 TLEYLNSIKPKDEP
+2659 TLEYLHSIKPKDEP

-2707 AWAERIWQDFV
+2707 AWAERIWQDYV
-2718 AHSREGITIKNP
+2718 AHAREGITIKNP

-2744 ITHGM
+2744 IAHGM

-2773 EWVGLDIQRKIGKKI
+2773 EWVSLDIKRKIGKPI
-2788 NEARFKEL
+2788 NEARV
-2796 AKQIANSPLLPL
+2796 KQLEKLIANSPLLPL

-2853 AYISKDTE
+2853 VYISKDTE

-2879 ALYDFQTKKKGMSS
+2879 ALYDFQTKKKGMASNI
-2893 DKAMKLVS
+2893 AMKLVS

-2927 KYLFRIQKAIARNL
+2927 KYLFRIQKAIARNFI
-2941 VENPI
+2941 ENPI

-2968 LLRRNP
+2968 LFRRNP

-2987 VPHSLDYVPLL
+2987 VPHSLDYVPFL

>member
-1 MTVAESEGLKQFSTT
+1 MPSPSELLASGNLRTSNNTMNNGVASAFS
-16 GALPAFTSSTFK
+16 SSAYK

-39 VGGSVV
+39 VGGSVI
-45 QKFDK
+45 QNFDK

-56 SVSNWFR
+56 SASKWAR
-63 EAEDNTYYKP
+63 EQEDLVNYKP
-73 SDSYTNIQNEIGK
+73 SDSYQNIQNEIGK
-86 QTKDKDFVGSL
+86 QTKDKDFIGSL
-97 LGFGKAIVDNP
+97 LGFGQAVIDNP
-108 IDVVQSIPEMIA
+108 IDVVESIPEMIA
-120 QSAPNM
+120 QSAPHM
-126 IATVAGGEIAAPL
+126 ISMVAGGEIAAPL

-155 AIGDKVAVESATKAL
+155 AIGDKVAIESATKAL

-179 LDITAGIV
+179 LNITAGIA

-203 HQGMTPEEARH
+203 HQGMTPEEARY

-229 GALSAAFDRADISIF
+229 GALSAALDYADISIF

-271 QEVLHVG
+271 QEVLSAG
-278 GAMVGEGLQEFAQ
+278 GAMAGEGIQEFAQ
-291 AVNESYA
+291 AVNEQYA
-298 STGSVDWNDAKT
+298 STGSVNMNEAKT
-310 QGFMGSIGG
+310 QGFMGAIGG
-319 LGFHGAGKLLGATV
+319 LGFHGAGKLMGATV
-333 GVGSSIKEA
+333 GVGESIKQA
-342 GDRLIKNPVESKA
+342 GDKLINPVESKA
-355 TTETG
+355 TTQTG

-367 PEEIDANIENLNKI
+367 PEEIDANIERLNKI
-381 VEEYSANPENSPEK
+381 VEDYSANPENTPEN
-395 IEQVKSE
+395 IEQVKTE
-402 AKTRIEAL
+402 AKARIEAL

-417 TQPTEE
+417 TKPIEE
-423 APVVKPITEE
+423 APVVEPVTEE

-577 EAKRVNVSGEA
+577 EAKRVEATGEA
-588 KEARLIE
+588 KEARLKE

-602 YKAMFGENPTGIAP
+602 YKAMFGESPTGIAP

-625 TTQAKELFIE
+625 TTQAKELFVE

-645 DLFARPNAKQETF
+645 DLFAKPNAKQETF
-658 QNAKEA
+658 QNAKPEA
-664 TPVKPQSTNSKQESK
+664 PVGQKSTKKVSESK
-679 STPKETKSIVEPPRG
+679 STPKETKSIVEP
-694 KYTNHSGGAIGAD
+694 S
-707 TIWGKI
+707 
-713 GEKFGVKS
+713 
-721 NHYWHKNKTPNGNKE
+721 
-736 ISEADTKEGQQKVTT
+736 TKK
-751 AARQM
+751 
-756 GRIEKTHTVRDE
+756 
-768 RLIRNWSQVK
+768 
-778 YADAIF
+778 
-784 AITTMLSVGS
+784 
-794 EMNYGKKALIQQGK
+794 
-808 GGTGYAIQMAINEG
+808 
-822 KPVYVFDQIRNAWF
+822 
-836 KNINGKW
+836 
-843 EKSEVPTL
+843 
-851 TKNFA
+851 
-856 GIGTR
+856 
-861 EINENGIKAI
+861 
-871 NEVYEKS
+871 
-878 FNTKQEPTRKSLLNN
+878 KSLLNN
-893 PVAHPESEEELIANA
+893 PVAHPESEEEMRANA
-908 NTSKPKI
+908 NTSKPK
-915 KLSNN
+915 KQSNKEI
-920 PSDEELASAYVDSK
+920 DEVEYQEEYEASQ
-934 PNKKSNEDM
+934 
-943 DKEEFNKEAKDGM
+943 EEFYDNAIG
-956 DYLDK
+956 
-961 KYNEENEYLNE
+961 
-972 ISEADEKKMDEFY
+972 
-985 HAFPEKAPEGYFSI
+985 EG
-999 FKFKSKY
+999 FKSEY
-1006 ESVFNDIESIPEWD
+1006 ESVFNDIESIPERD
-1020 RESKTGILADN
+1020 RESKTGILAHN

-1038 LNIFKKSESFKPL
+1038 LNIFKKSDNFKPL

-1058 ALHDENIPK
+1058 ALHDESVPK
-1067 ETAEY
+1067 ETAQY

-1086 FEVGVIAPEAF
+1086 FDVGVIAPSAF

-1201 ARQFLSAQLQLEPV
+1201 ARQFLSAQLQLEPT
-1215 LNTDRKDKTNISI
+1215 LNTDRKDKTNITI
-1228 DRAEMFDATQ
+1228 DRAEMFEATQ
-1238 EQVKAVNKYEKVEY
+1238 EQVNAVNKYEKVEY

-1258 ISWLDD
+1258 ISWLDE

-1275 EGYENNVGQKDRL
+1275 EGYENNTGQKDRL
-1288 TALMEFAGDVED
+1288 TALMEFAGYIKDE
-1300 RAFNFTYKIGNN
+1300 AFNFTYKIGNN
-1312 SRLYIMETVA
+1312 SRLYIMETIG
-1322 NIQTDKAFARN
+1322 NIQTDKSFARN
-1333 MVTFNKKVKVTDK
+1333 MVTFSKKVKVTDK

-1358 VTGKLSQNIDSD
+1358 VTGKLSQNVDSD
-1370 FNDITEE
+1370 FNDIVEE
-1377 INNLTEKQYLDY
+1377 ISNLTEKQYLDY

-1406 SYLDNKSNHKTGLY
+1406 SYLNNKSNHKTGLY

-1447 VGVTTDI
+1447 IGITTDL
-1454 KDKVMDGYEEVSA
+1454 KDKVMDSYSEVS
-1467 SIVNKFTGSVRD
+1467 SSVTNKFKGTVRGL
-1479 VTINRNLVKKSF
+1479 TINRNLIKDSF
-1491 TEFLYGS
+1491 FEYIYGS
-1498 SSKNVI
+1498 SAKNVI
-1504 ERIANRI
+1504 RRIVERIVEN
-1511 IDAGKENKIDYDAKE
+1511 GKENKIEYTPE
-1526 KEQINILALMIDSEL
+1526 EISNIESLAITIDNEL
-1541 RIKYARLLP
+1541 RIKYSRLLP

-1561 MYKNFQSKVNTEFY
+1561 MYKNFQSKVKTEFY
-1575 DKINEKTTLKE
+1575 DKINEKTTLKQ

-1606 DAVKNKIPLYKTV
+1606 DGVKNKIPLYKTV
-1619 MTPVGVGKTVNQNI
+1619 MTQVGVGKTVNQNI
-1633 TIIDKSGTRTVAL
+1633 TITDKSGTRTISL

-1704 GKYNENFMEIGTG
+1704 DKYNENFMEIGTR

-1727 IVGLGVNTNTLNV
+1727 IVGLGVDTNTTV
-1740 KYQTTGGIN
+1740 TYEQIGGKK
-1749 VDGTFVEGSFQKIFD
+1749 VSGSIQAIFD

-1810 EFLANYGKTIKLTI
+1810 EFLVNYGKTITLTV
-1824 KRTERYNRLIE
+1824 KRTERYNKLIE
-1835 KISVPPKLKLRKTGL
+1835 KISVPPKLKLRKTNL
-1850 MQRVDS
+1850 IQRAYT
-1856 GLEKEDKAK
+1856 GLEKEDTYK

-1871 DMARDNRAEAD
+1871 DMARDNRAESD

-1926 KSMSTEEN
+1926 KSMSTEET

-2184 KLLQAVNKVG
+2184 ELLQAVNKVG

-2266 GSTINERE
+2266 GSTISERE

-2339 LGVYMAENSA
+2339 LGIYMAENSA

-2367 ISTKKVKLDA
+2367 ASTKKVKLDA

-2413 VIKMHGVVAKES
+2413 VIKMHGVIAKES

-2479 SAIDGQY
+2479 SVIDGQY

-2512 FAVKGTKLNELNFAD
+2512 FATKGTKLNELNFAD
-2527 RTNGDIITGSEKVVA
+2527 RINGDIITGSEKVVA
-2542 DMTRIQYAEQ
+2542 DMTRIQYSEQ

-2605 MNGDNYRKISSIA
+2605 MNGDNYRKISSVA

-2623 IREMLSMQH
+2623 IREMLKMQH
-2632 DAKDLSNFVPV
+2632 DAKDLSDFVPIS
-2643 TAYGKYQ
+2643 AYGKYQ

-2659 TLEYLNSIKPKDEP
+2659 TLEYLHSIKPKDEP

-2707 AWAERIWQDFV
+2707 AWAERIWQDYV
-2718 AHSREGITIKNP
+2718 AHAREGITIKNP

-2773 EWVGLDIQRKIGKKI
+2773 EWVGLDIKRKIGKPI
-2788 NEARFKEL
+2788 NEARM
-2796 AKQIANSPLLPL
+2796 KQLEKLIANSPLLPL

-2833 LYGDAMLGKLPKE
+2833 MYGDAMLGKLPKE

-2879 ALYDFQTKKKGMSS
+2879 ALYDFQTKKKGMASNV
-2893 DKAMKLVS
+2893 AMKLVS

-2927 KYLFRIQKAIARNL
+2927 KYLFRIQKAIARNFI
-2941 VENPI
+2941 ENPI

-2968 LLRRNP
+2968 LFRRNP

-2987 VPHSLDYVPLL
+2987 VPHSLDYVPFL

>member
-1 MTVAESEGLKQFSTT
+1 
-16 GALPAFTSSTFK
+16 
-28 LLGDTTSFIED
+28 
-39 VGGSVV
+39 
-45 QKFDK
+45 
-50 DFVPPK
+50 
-56 SVSNWFR
+56 
-63 EAEDNTYYKP
+63 
-73 SDSYTNIQNEIGK
+73 
-86 QTKDKDFVGSL
+86 
-97 LGFGKAIVDNP
+97 
-108 IDVVQSIPEMIA
+108 
-120 QSAPNM
+120 
-126 IATVAGGEIAAPL
+126 
-139 LAGKIAIAG
+139 
-148 NALKTAT
+148 
-155 AIGDKVAVESATKAL
+155 
-170 ALLAKEKTA
+170 
-179 LDITAGIV
+179 
-187 TTTPSYTRAI
+187 
-197 AEQKAI
+197 
-203 HQGMTPEEARH
+203 
-214 ANLAQM
+214 
-220 ETDPTMIAH
+220 
-229 GALSAAFDRADISIF
+229 
-244 KAGFNQSVKLG
+244 
-255 ADALG
+255 
-260 RSMPSVAKLLG
+260 
-271 QEVLHVG
+271 
-278 GAMVGEGLQEFAQ
+278 
-291 AVNESYA
+291 
-298 STGSVDWNDAKT
+298 
-310 QGFMGSIGG
+310 
-319 LGFHGAGKLLGATV
+319 
-333 GVGSSIKEA
+333 
-342 GDRLIKNPVESKA
+342 
-355 TTETG
+355 
-360 GSAITKT
+360 
-367 PEEIDANIENLNKI
+367 
-381 VEEYSANPENSPEK
+381 
-395 IEQVKSE
+395 
-402 AKTRIEAL
+402 
-410 TKQKELL
+410 
-417 TQPTEE
+417 
-423 APVVKPITEE
+423 
-433 QVASMPIEEIAN
+433 
-445 SQEASKIKVD
+445 
-455 ELISKPTSE
+455 
-464 NDEFIMLNDWE
+464 
-475 KSAMSEEDRTRLG
+475 
-488 SKNLFEKTT
+488 
-497 GKELNIDTK
+497 
-506 RDDSIF
+506 
-512 TVQDIYAGRFN
+512 
-523 PKSDANIETV
+523 
-533 SNDIHNDILGFKKM
+533 
-547 FETATKSQNR
+547 
-557 MGLEYTKNNMNR
+557 
-569 YMARMYNT
+569 
-577 EAKRVNVSGEA
+577 
-588 KEARLIE
+588 
-595 YNNFVLA
+595 
-602 YKAMFGENPTGIAP
+602 
-616 AIRGKKEVM
+616 
-625 TTQAKELFIE
+625 
-635 AVKQTDVMVK
+635 
-645 DLFARPNAKQETF
+645 
-658 QNAKEA
+658 
-664 TPVKPQSTNSKQESK
+664 
-679 STPKETKSIVEPPRG
+679 
-694 KYTNHSGGAIGAD
+694 
-707 TIWGKI
+707 
-713 GEKFGVKS
+713 
-721 NHYWHKNKTPNGNKE
+721 
-736 ISEADTKEGQQKVTT
+736 
-751 AARQM
+751 
-756 GRIEKTHTVRDE
+756 
-768 RLIRNWSQVK
+768 
-778 YADAIF
+778 
-784 AITTMLSVGS
+784 
-794 EMNYGKKALIQQGK
+794 
-808 GGTGYAIQMAINEG
+808 
-822 KPVYVFDQIRNAWF
+822 
-836 KNINGKW
+836 
-843 EKSEVPTL
+843 
-851 TKNFA
+851 
-856 GIGTR
+856 
-861 EINENGIKAI
+861 
-871 NEVYEKS
+871 
-878 FNTKQEPTRKSLLNN
+878 
-893 PVAHPESEEELIANA
+893 
-908 NTSKPKI
+908 
-915 KLSNN
+915 
-920 PSDEELASAYVDSK
+920 
-934 PNKKSNEDM
+934 
-943 DKEEFNKEAKDGM
+943 
-956 DYLDK
+956 
-961 KYNEENEYLNE
+961 
-972 ISEADEKKMDEFY
+972 
-985 HAFPEKAPEGYFSI
+985 
-999 FKFKSKY
+999 
-1006 ESVFNDIESIPEWD
+1006 
-1020 RESKTGILADN
+1020 
-1031 IAYIFKT
+1031 
-1038 LNIFKKSESFKPL
+1038 
-1051 GYLNTPV
+1051 
-1058 ALHDENIPK
+1058 
-1067 ETAEY
+1067 
-1072 FGKFMKLVSGVYTS
+1072 
-1086 FEVGVIAPEAF
+1086 
-1097 MDERFQEAIF
+1097 
-1107 MNTIAKLSNKE
+1107 
-1118 VTDEDDESGT
+1118 
-1128 DLYSMVSTIGTST
+1128 
-1141 IKSLGLSYADDV
+1141 
-1153 TFDDSQNAKT
+1153 
-1163 YIGLT
+1163 
-1168 GIETMRQLGVVKF
+1168 
-1181 VQRDGK
+1181 
-1187 TYVEKVKDIELPHR
+1187 
-1201 ARQFLSAQLQLEPV
+1201 
-1215 LNTDRKDKTNISI
+1215 
-1228 DRAEMFDATQ
+1228 
-1238 EQVKAVNKYEKVEY
+1238 
-1252 SINTDF
+1252 
-1258 ISWLDD
+1258 
-1264 NGITDNDLLNI
+1264 
-1275 EGYENNVGQKDRL
+1275 
-1288 TALMEFAGDVED
+1288 
-1300 RAFNFTYKIGNN
+1300 
-1312 SRLYIMETVA
+1312 
-1322 NIQTDKAFARN
+1322 
-1333 MVTFNKKVKVTDK
+1333 
-1346 NMQFYKQAVIFG
+1346 
-1358 VTGKLSQNIDSD
+1358 
-1370 FNDITEE
+1370 
-1377 INNLTEKQYLDY
+1377 
-1389 AKAHQGVHTLL
+1389 
-1400 AISDYK
+1400 
-1406 SYLDNKSNHKTGLY
+1406 
-1420 IEVDGKTNG
+1420 
-1429 FAFAV
+1429 
-1434 MQLYKDNKDMLAK
+1434 
-1447 VGVTTDI
+1447 
-1454 KDKVMDGYEEVSA
+1454 
-1467 SIVNKFTGSVRD
+1467 
-1479 VTINRNLVKKSF
+1479 
-1491 TEFLYGS
+1491 
-1498 SSKNVI
+1498 
-1504 ERIANRI
+1504 
-1511 IDAGKENKIDYDAKE
+1511 
-1526 KEQINILALMIDSEL
+1526 
-1541 RIKYARLLP
+1541 
-1550 YIALVK
+1550 
-1556 KTYDI
+1556 
-1561 MYKNFQSKVNTEFY
+1561 MYKNFQSKVKTEFY
-1575 DKINEKTTLKE
+1575 DKINEKTTLKQ

-1619 MTPVGVGKTVNQNI
+1619 MTKVGAGKTVNQNI
-1633 TIIDKSGTRTVAL
+1633 TITDKSGTRTISL
-1646 PFGSRDF
+1646 PFGSMDF

-1704 GKYNENFMEIGTG
+1704 DKYNENFMEIGTG

-1727 IVGLGVNTNTLNV
+1727 IVGLGVDTNTIV
-1740 KYQTTGGIN
+1740 TYEQIGGKK
-1749 VDGTFVEGSFQKIFD
+1749 VSGSIQAIFD

-1786 ATVDEEVKEQPKKV
+1786 ATISSEEINK
-1800 YMQNITKKQR
+1800 
-1810 EFLANYGKTIKLTI
+1810 
-1824 KRTERYNRLIE
+1824 
-1835 KISVPPKLKLRKTGL
+1835 
-1850 MQRVDS
+1850 
-1856 GLEKEDKAK
+1856 
-1865 AIKLEM
+1865 
-1871 DMARDNRAEAD
+1871 
-1882 YYGSMSDEDLDQL
+1882 L

-1980 NIDIAVGNFMTH
+1980 NIDIAIGNFMTH

-2111 KVYNFIADLIDKL
+2111 KVYNFIADLIDKF

-2184 KLLQAVNKVG
+2184 ELLQAVNKVG

-2257 TVAIRNTLA
+2257 AVAIRNTLA
-2266 GSTINERE
+2266 GSTISERE

-2339 LGVYMAENSA
+2339 LGIYMAENSA

-2362 LKNAP
+2362 LKNVPA
-2367 ISTKKVKLDA
+2367 STKKVKLDA

-2413 VIKMHGVVAKES
+2413 VIKMHGVIAKES

-2451 VDVVVRPLR
+2451 VDVIVRPLR

-2512 FAVKGTKLNELNFAD
+2512 FATKGTKLNELNFAD
-2527 RTNGDIITGSEKVVA
+2527 RINGDIITGSEKVVA
-2542 DMTRIQYAEQ
+2542 DMTRIQYSEQ

-2623 IREMLSMQH
+2623 IREMLKMQH
-2632 DAKDLSNFVPV
+2632 DAKDLSDFVPIS
-2643 TAYGKYQ
+2643 AYGKYQ
-2650 DFYRMIPKK
+2650 EFYRMIPKK
-2659 TLEYLNSIKPKDEP
+2659 TLEYLHSIKPKDEP

-2707 AWAERIWQDFV
+2707 AWAERIWQDYV
-2718 AHSREGITIKNP
+2718 AHAREGITIKNP

-2773 EWVGLDIQRKIGKKI
+2773 EWVSLDIKRKIGKPI
-2788 NEARFKEL
+2788 NEARM
-2796 AKQIANSPLLPL
+2796 KQIEKLIANSPLLPL

-2853 AYISKDTE
+2853 VYISKDTE

-2879 ALYDFQTKKKGMSS
+2879 ALYDFQTKKKGMASNI
-2893 DKAMKLVS
+2893 AMKLVS

-2927 KYLFRIQKAIARNL
+2927 KYLFRIQKAIARNI
-2941 VENPI
+2941 VEQPI
-2946 PMMSSMLAQRMTYDI
+2946 PMLTSMLAQKITYDI

-2987 VPHSLDYVPLL
+2987 VPHSLDYVPFL

>member
-1 MTVAESEGLKQFSTT
+1 MTVAESEGLKQFSAT

-28 LLGDTTSFIED
+28 LLGDTSSFIED
-39 VGGSVV
+39 TGGSLV

-50 DFVPPK
+50 DFVPQK
-56 SVSNWFR
+56 GVSNWFR

-73 SDSYTNIQNEIGK
+73 SDSYQKIQDSISEN
-86 QTKDKDFVGSL
+86 TKDKDLVGSL
-97 LGFGKAIVDNP
+97 LGFGKALVDNP
-108 IDVVQSIPEMIA
+108 IDVVQSMPEMIA
-120 QSAPNM
+120 QSVPNM
-126 IATVAGGEIAAPL
+126 IAMAAGGEIAAPL

-155 AIGDKVAVESATKAL
+155 AIGDKVAAESATKAL
-170 ALLAKEKTA
+170 GLLAKEKTA

-220 ETDPTMIAH
+220 ETDPTIIAH
-229 GALSAAFDRADISIF
+229 GALDAALDYADISIF

-271 QEVLHVG
+271 QEVLSAG
-278 GAMVGEGLQEFAQ
+278 GAMAGEGLQEFAQ
-291 AVNESYA
+291 AINEQYA
-298 STGSVDWNDAKT
+298 SKGEVDWNDAKT

-333 GVGSSIKEA
+333 GVGESIKQA
-342 GDRLIKNPVESKA
+342 GDKLLTNPVESKA

-367 PEEIDANIENLNKI
+367 PEEIDANIERLNKI

-395 IEQVKSE
+395 IEQVKAE
-402 AKTRIEAL
+402 AEIRIEAL

-417 TQPTEE
+417 TQPIEE
-423 APVVKPITEE
+423 APVVEPVTEE

-475 KSAMSEEDRTRLG
+475 KSAMSDSDKTRLG

-506 RDDSIF
+506 RDDSVF
-512 TVQDIYAGRFN
+512 TVKDIYAGRFN
-523 PKSDANIETV
+523 PQADANIDTV
-533 SNDIHNDILGFKKM
+533 SKDVHNDILGFKKM

-569 YMARMYNT
+569 YMARMYNQAAERT
-577 EAKRVNVSGEA
+577 SVTGEA
-588 KEARLIE
+588 KDARLRE

-616 AIRGKKEVM
+616 AVRGKKEVM
-625 TTQAKELFIE
+625 TTQAKELFVS
-635 AVKQTDVMVK
+635 AVKQTDAMVK

-658 QNAKEA
+658 QNAKPEA
-664 TPVKPQSTNSKQESK
+664 PVGQKSTNKVSESK
-679 STPKETKSIVEPPRG
+679 SIPKEIKSIIEP
-694 KYTNHSGGAIGAD
+694 S
-707 TIWGKI
+707 
-713 GEKFGVKS
+713 
-721 NHYWHKNKTPNGNKE
+721 
-736 ISEADTKEGQQKVTT
+736 TKK
-751 AARQM
+751 
-756 GRIEKTHTVRDE
+756 
-768 RLIRNWSQVK
+768 
-778 YADAIF
+778 
-784 AITTMLSVGS
+784 
-794 EMNYGKKALIQQGK
+794 
-808 GGTGYAIQMAINEG
+808 
-822 KPVYVFDQIRNAWF
+822 
-836 KNINGKW
+836 
-843 EKSEVPTL
+843 
-851 TKNFA
+851 
-856 GIGTR
+856 
-861 EINENGIKAI
+861 
-871 NEVYEKS
+871 
-878 FNTKQEPTRKSLLNN
+878 KSLLNN
-893 PVAHPESEEELIANA
+893 PVAHPEDEEEMRANT
-908 NTSKPKI
+908 NTSKPKGEPDGLQI
-915 KLSNN
+915 T
-920 PSDEELASAYVDSK
+920 
-934 PNKKSNEDM
+934 
-943 DKEEFNKEAKDGM
+943 KEKV
-956 DYLDK
+956 
-961 KYNEENEYLNE
+961 
-972 ISEADEKKMDEFY
+972 
-985 HAFPEKAPEGYFSI
+985 GY
-999 FKFKSKY
+999 
-1006 ESVFNDIESIPEWD
+1006 SVFNDIESIPVEE

-1031 IAYIFKT
+1031 IAYVFKS
-1038 LNIFKKSESFKPL
+1038 LDLFKKSESFKPL

-1058 ALHDENIPK
+1058 ALHDENVPE

-1086 FEVGVIAPEAF
+1086 FDVGVIAPSAF

-1107 MNTIAKLSNKE
+1107 MNTITKLSSKE
-1118 VTDEDDESGT
+1118 VVDDEDESGT

-1141 IKSLGLSYADDV
+1141 IKSLGLSYADNV

-1168 GIETMRQLGVVKF
+1168 GIETMRQMGVVKF

-1215 LNTDRKDKTNISI
+1215 LNTDRKDKTNITI
-1228 DRAEMFDATQ
+1228 DRAEMFEATQ
-1238 EQVKAVNKYEKVEY
+1238 EQVDAVNKYEKVEY

-1275 EGYENNVGQKDRL
+1275 DGYENNVGQKDRL

-1377 INNLTEKQYLDY
+1377 ISALTKDKYLDY

-1467 SIVNKFTGSVRD
+1467 SIVNKFTGSVRG

-1511 IDAGKENKIDYDAKE
+1511 IEAGKENKIDYSQKE
-1526 KEQINILALMIDSEL
+1526 KEQINTLASMIDSEL
-1541 RIKYARLLP
+1541 RIKYSRLLP

-1561 MYKNFQSKVNTEFY
+1561 MYKNFQSKVKTEFY

-1606 DAVKNKIPLYKTV
+1606 DAIKNKIPLYKTV
-1619 MTPVGVGKTVNQNI
+1619 MTKVGVGKTVNQNI
-1633 TIIDKSGTRTVAL
+1633 TIIDKSGTRTVVL

-1698 LINDTS
+1698 SINDTS
-1704 GKYNENFMEIGTG
+1704 DKYNENFMEIGKG

-1727 IVGLGVNTNTLNV
+1727 IIGLGVDTNTTV
-1740 KYQTTGGIN
+1740 TYEQIGGKK
-1749 VDGTFVEGSFQKIFD
+1749 VSGSIQAIFD

-1773 VLGQVSSVNQMES
+1773 VLSQVSSVKQMEY
-1786 ATVDEEVKEQPKKV
+1786 AT
-1800 YMQNITKKQR
+1800 ITK
-1810 EFLANYGKTIKLTI
+1810 
-1824 KRTERYNRLIE
+1824 
-1835 KISVPPKLKLRKTGL
+1835 
-1850 MQRVDS
+1850 
-1856 GLEKEDKAK
+1856 
-1865 AIKLEM
+1865 
-1871 DMARDNRAEAD
+1871 
-1882 YYGSMSDEDLDQL
+1882 EDLDQL
-1895 FSDPEAEFNEKIK
+1895 FSDPEAEFTEKIK

-1914 DKDALLNVFDEL
+1914 NRDALLNVFDEL
-1926 KSMSTEEN
+1926 KSMSTEET

-2041 NLLLERDAKGN
+2041 NLLLERDSKGN
-2052 VTYLYNTKDEALMAK
+2052 VAYLYNTKDEALMAK

-2081 AFFATN
+2081 TFFATN
-2087 ERFRDIVQGLDVSV
+2087 ERFRDIVKGLDISV

-2111 KVYNFIADLIDKL
+2111 KVYNFIADLIDKF

-2184 KLLQAVNKVG
+2184 ELLRAVNKVG

-2235 ILKISQQKNKYSQD
+2235 ILNISQQKNKYSQD

-2266 GSTINERE
+2266 GSTVNERE

-2362 LKNAP
+2362 LKNVP
-2367 ISTKKVKLDA
+2367 TSTKKVKLDA

-2413 VIKMHGVVAKES
+2413 VIKMHGVIAKES

-2527 RTNGDIITGSEKVVA
+2527 RTNGDIITGSDKVVS
-2542 DMTRIQYAEQ
+2542 DMTRIQYSEQ

-2563 GHQLVPVLDPFG
+2563 GHQLVPVLDQFG

-2623 IREMLSMQH
+2623 IREMLGMQH

-2808 LKKGQFQ
+2808 LKKGQYQ

-2833 LYGDAMLGKLPKE
+2833 LYSDAMLGKLPKE
-2846 ARRIIDE
+2846 ARRIISE
-2853 AYISKDTE
+2853 AYIGKDTE

-2879 ALYDFQTKKKGMSS
+2879 ALYDFETKKKGMASNM
-2893 DKAMKLVS
+2893 AMKLIS

-2927 KYLFRIQKAIARNL
+2927 KYLFRIQKAIARNFI
-2941 VENPI
+2941 ENPI
-2946 PMMSSMLAQRMTYDI
+2946 PMLSSMLAQRITFDI

-2968 LLRRNP
+2968 LLKHNP

-2987 VPHSLDYVPLL
+2987 VPHTVDYVPFL

>member
-50 DFVPPK
+50 DFVPQK
-56 SVSNWFR
+56 GVSNWFR

-73 SDSYTNIQNEIGK
+73 SDSYQKIQNSISEN
-86 QTKDKDFVGSL
+86 TEDKDFVGSL
-97 LGFGKAIVDNP
+97 LGFGQAVIDNP

-120 QSAPNM
+120 QSAPHM
-126 IATVAGGEIAAPL
+126 IAMVAGGEIAAPL

-155 AIGDKVAVESATKAL
+155 AIGDKVAAESATKAL

-179 LDITAGIV
+179 LNITAGIA

-203 HQGMTPEEARH
+203 HQGMTPEEARY
-214 ANLAQM
+214 ANLAKM

-229 GALSAAFDRADISIF
+229 GALSAAFDYADISIF

-271 QEVLHVG
+271 QEVLSAG
-278 GAMVGEGLQEFAQ
+278 GAMAGEGLQEFAQ

-333 GVGSSIKEA
+333 GVGESIKQA
-342 GDRLIKNPVESKA
+342 GDKLLTNPVESKA
-355 TTETG
+355 TTQTG

-367 PEEIDANIENLNKI
+367 PEEIDANIERLNKI
-381 VEEYSANPENSPEK
+381 VEEYSANPENTPEN
-395 IEQVKSE
+395 IEQVKTE
-402 AKTRIEAL
+402 AKARIEAL

-417 TQPTEE
+417 TKPIEE
-423 APVVKPITEE
+423 SPVVEPVTEE

-464 NDEFIMLNDWE
+464 NDEFIMLNNWE

-497 GKELNIDTK
+497 GKELNIDIK

-569 YMARMYNT
+569 YMARMYNA
-577 EAKRVNVSGEA
+577 EAKRVEVTGEA
-588 KEARLIE
+588 KEARLRE

-602 YKAMFGENPTGIAP
+602 YKAMFGESPTGIAP

-625 TTQAKELFIE
+625 TTQAKELFVE
-635 AVKQTDVMVK
+635 AVKQTDAMVK
-645 DLFARPNAKQETF
+645 DLFAKPNAKQETF
-658 QNAKEA
+658 QNTKPEA
-664 TPVKPQSTNSKQESK
+664 PVGQKSTNKVSESK
-679 STPKETKSIVEPPRG
+679 SIPKETKSIVEPPR
-694 KYTNHSGGAIGAD
+694 A
-707 TIWGKI
+707 
-713 GEKFGVKS
+713 
-721 NHYWHKNKTPNGNKE
+721 
-736 ISEADTKEGQQKVTT
+736 
-751 AARQM
+751 
-756 GRIEKTHTVRDE
+756 
-768 RLIRNWSQVK
+768 
-778 YADAIF
+778 
-784 AITTMLSVGS
+784 
-794 EMNYGKKALIQQGK
+794 
-808 GGTGYAIQMAINEG
+808 
-822 KPVYVFDQIRNAWF
+822 
-836 KNINGKW
+836 
-843 EKSEVPTL
+843 
-851 TKNFA
+851 
-856 GIGTR
+856 
-861 EINENGIKAI
+861 
-871 NEVYEKS
+871 
-878 FNTKQEPTRKSLLNN
+878 RKSLLNN
-893 PVAHPESEEELIANA
+893 PVAHPESEEELRANA
-908 NTSKPKI
+908 NTSKPKKQPKEVI
-915 KLSNN
+915 KFTFDEYKKSIGNIIKSGIKPKIELNTKLAFDAIFKGREAGLYIFEDTFGDDKRIEIADFENLYSYIEETLKHSEQYYLDRQYEDDLFDDDVFDIIKHQKESNFTLEDYKYIIDKEKAHTDFEY
-920 PSDEELASAYVDSK
+920 SRIELHELAHSVAV
-934 PNKKSNEDM
+934 PFMRINN
-943 DKEEFNKEAKDGM
+943 
-956 DYLDK
+956 
-961 KYNEENEYLNE
+961 
-972 ISEADEKKMDEFY
+972 
-985 HAFPEKAPEGYFSI
+985 KAPETVAINELFEFVKVLKNAGKIDGGYWEQDVDEFVAEATSNEKFIKQLSQIDSSGKFTKYPNTSVFSQIIKAIVGMFNTKNKDNLHSYFMSI
-999 FKFKSKY
+999 FLSMTEKEIDKNFEKEYDASREEFYDNAIGEGFKSEY
-1006 ESVFNDIESIPEWD
+1006 ESVFNDIESIPERD

-1038 LNIFKKSESFKPL
+1038 LNIFKKSDNFKPL

-1058 ALHDENIPK
+1058 ALHDESVPK
-1067 ETAEY
+1067 DTAQY
-1072 FGKFMKLVSGVYTS
+1072 FGKFMKLVSDVYIS
-1086 FEVGVIAPEAF
+1086 FDVGVIDPSAF

-1128 DLYSMVSTIGTST
+1128 DLYSMISTIGTST

-1201 ARQFLSAQLQLEPV
+1201 ARQFLSAQLQLEPT
-1215 LNTDRKDKTNISI
+1215 LNTDRKDKTNITI
-1228 DRAEMFDATQ
+1228 DRAEMFEATQ
-1238 EQVKAVNKYEKVEY
+1238 EQVNAVNKYEKVEY

-1258 ISWLDD
+1258 ISWLDE

-1275 EGYENNVGQKDRL
+1275 EGYENNTGQKDRL
-1288 TALMEFAGDVED
+1288 TALMEFAGYIKDG
-1300 RAFNFTYKIGNN
+1300 AFNFTYKIGNN

-1358 VTGKLSQNIDSD
+1358 VTGKLSQNVDSD
-1370 FNDITEE
+1370 FNDIAEE

-1447 VGVTTDI
+1447 VGVATDI

-1467 SIVNKFTGSVRD
+1467 SIVNKFTGSIRG

-1511 IDAGKENKIDYDAKE
+1511 IDAGKENKIDYNAKE
-1526 KEQINILALMIDSEL
+1526 KEQINILASMIDSEL
-1541 RIKYARLLP
+1541 RIKYSRLLP

-1561 MYKNFQSKVNTEFY
+1561 MYKNFQSKVKTEFY

-1619 MTPVGVGKTVNQNI
+1619 MTPVGVGKTVKQKI
-1633 TIIDKSGTRTVAL
+1633 TITDKSGTREIL
-1646 PFGSRDF
+1646 LSFGSRDF

-1692 IGTIEG
+1692 IGTIDG

-1704 GKYNENFMEIGTG
+1704 DKYNENFMEIGTR

-1727 IVGLGVNTNTLNV
+1727 IVGLGVDTNTLNI

-1749 VDGTFVEGSFQKIFD
+1749 TDGTFVEGSFQKIFD

-1786 ATVDEEVKEQPKKV
+1786 VTVDEEVKEQPKKV
-1800 YMQNITKKQR
+1800 YMQNITRKQR

-1824 KRTERYNRLIE
+1824 KRTERYNKLIE
-1835 KISVPPKLKLRKTGL
+1835 KISVPPKLKFRKTNL
-1850 MQRVDS
+1850 IQRAYT
-1856 GLEKEDKAK
+1856 GLEKEDTYK

-1871 DMARDNRAEAD
+1871 DIARDNRAEAD

-2067 KTYDYIFSSNHEFL
+2067 KTYNYIFSSNHEFL
-2081 AFFATN
+2081 TFFATN

-2184 KLLQAVNKVG
+2184 ELLQAVNKVG

-2257 TVAIRNTLA
+2257 AVAIRNTLA
-2266 GSTINERE
+2266 GSTISERE

-2339 LGVYMAENSA
+2339 LGIYMAENSA

-2367 ISTKKVKLDA
+2367 ASTKKVKLDA

-2413 VIKMHGVVAKES
+2413 VIKMHGVIAKES

-2451 VDVVVRPLR
+2451 VDIVVRPLR

-2479 SAIDGQY
+2479 SVIDGQY

-2512 FAVKGTKLNELNFAD
+2512 FATKGTKLNELNFAD
-2527 RTNGDIITGSEKVVA
+2527 RINGDIITGSEKVVA
-2542 DMTRIQYAEQ
+2542 DMTRIQYSEQ

-2623 IREMLSMQH
+2623 IREMLKMQH
-2632 DAKDLSNFVPV
+2632 DAKDLSDFVPIS
-2643 TAYGKYQ
+2643 AYGKYQ

-2659 TLEYLNSIKPKDEP
+2659 TLEYLHSIKPKDEQ

-2707 AWAERIWQDFV
+2707 AWAERIWQDYV
-2718 AHSREGITIKNP
+2718 AHAREGITIKNP

-2773 EWVGLDIQRKIGKKI
+2773 EWVSLDIKRKIGKPI
-2788 NEARFKEL
+2788 NEARM
-2796 AKQIANSPLLPL
+2796 KQLEKLIANSPLLPL

-2879 ALYDFQTKKKGMSS
+2879 ALYDFQTKKKGMASNI
-2893 DKAMKLVS
+2893 AMKLVS

-2927 KYLFRIQKAIARNL
+2927 KYLFRIQKAIARNFI
-2941 VENPI
+2941 ENPI

-2968 LLRRNP
+2968 LFRRNP

-2987 VPHSLDYVPLL
+2987 VPHSLDYVPFL

>member
-1 MTVAESEGLKQFSTT
+1 MTVAESEGLKQFSAT

-28 LLGDTTSFIED
+28 LLGDTSSFIED
-39 VGGSVV
+39 VGGSLV

-73 SDSYTNIQNEIGK
+73 SDSYQNIQNEISK

-108 IDVVQSIPEMIA
+108 IDVVKSIPEMFA
-120 QSAPNM
+120 QSASHM
-126 IATVAGGEIAAPL
+126 IAMTAGGEIAAPL

-229 GALSAAFDRADISIF
+229 GALSAAFNYADISIL

-271 QEVLHVG
+271 QEVLSAG
-278 GAMVGEGLQEFAQ
+278 GAMVGEGIQEFAQ

-333 GVGSSIKEA
+333 GVGESIKQA
-342 GDRLIKNPVESKA
+342 GYKLLTNPVESKA

-367 PEEIDANIENLNKI
+367 PEEIDANIERLNKI
-381 VEEYSANPENSPEK
+381 VEEYSANPDNSPEN

-417 TQPTEE
+417 TQPIEE
-423 APVVKPITEE
+423 APVVEPVTEE

-475 KSAMSEEDRTRLG
+475 KSAMSESDKTRLG

-512 TVQDIYAGRFN
+512 TVKDIYAGRFN
-523 PKSDANIETV
+523 PQADATIDTV
-533 SNDIHNDILGFKKM
+533 SKDIHNDILGFKKM

-588 KEARLIE
+588 KEARLRE

-616 AIRGKKEVM
+616 AVRGKKEVM

-645 DLFARPNAKQETF
+645 DLFAKPNAKQETF
-658 QNAKEA
+658 QD
-664 TPVKPQSTNSKQESK
+664 VKPEAPVGQKSTNKVSESK
-679 STPKETKSIVEPPRG
+679 STPKETKSIIEP
-694 KYTNHSGGAIGAD
+694 S
-707 TIWGKI
+707 
-713 GEKFGVKS
+713 
-721 NHYWHKNKTPNGNKE
+721 
-736 ISEADTKEGQQKVTT
+736 TK
-751 AARQM
+751 
-756 GRIEKTHTVRDE
+756 
-768 RLIRNWSQVK
+768 
-778 YADAIF
+778 
-784 AITTMLSVGS
+784 
-794 EMNYGKKALIQQGK
+794 
-808 GGTGYAIQMAINEG
+808 
-822 KPVYVFDQIRNAWF
+822 
-836 KNINGKW
+836 
-843 EKSEVPTL
+843 
-851 TKNFA
+851 
-856 GIGTR
+856 
-861 EINENGIKAI
+861 
-871 NEVYEKS
+871 
-878 FNTKQEPTRKSLLNN
+878 RKSLLNN
-893 PVAHPESEEELIANA
+893 PVAHPESEEEIRANV
-908 NTSKPKI
+908 NTSKPKGEPNGLQI
-915 KLSNN
+915 TKEKV
-920 PSDEELASAYVDSK
+920 SD
-934 PNKKSNEDM
+934 
-943 DKEEFNKEAKDGM
+943 
-956 DYLDK
+956 
-961 KYNEENEYLNE
+961 
-972 ISEADEKKMDEFY
+972 
-985 HAFPEKAPEGYFSI
+985 
-999 FKFKSKY
+999 
-1006 ESVFNDIESIPEWD
+1006 SVFDNIESIPVEE

-1031 IAYIFKT
+1031 IEYVFKS

-1051 GYLNTPV
+1051 GYLNIPV
-1058 ALHDENIPK
+1058 ALHDESVPK
-1067 ETAEY
+1067 ETTEY

-1086 FEVGVIAPEAF
+1086 FDVGVIAPSAF

-1107 MNTIAKLSNKE
+1107 MNTIAKLSSKE
-1118 VTDEDDESGT
+1118 VVDDDDESGA

-1141 IKSLGLSYADDV
+1141 IKSLGLSYADNV

-1215 LNTDRKDKTNISI
+1215 LNTDRKDKTNITI
-1228 DRAEMFDATQ
+1228 DRAEMFEATQ

-1275 EGYENNVGQKDRL
+1275 EGYENNVSQKDRL
-1288 TALMEFAGDVED
+1288 TALMEFAGYIKDET
-1300 RAFNFTYKIGNN
+1300 FNFTYKIGNN

-1333 MVTFNKKVKVTDK
+1333 MVTFNKKVKVIDK

-1377 INNLTEKQYLDY
+1377 INNLTDKQYLDY

-1406 SYLDNKSNHKTGLY
+1406 SYLENESNHKTGLY
-1420 IEVDGKTNG
+1420 LEVDGKTNG

-1467 SIVNKFTGSVRD
+1467 SIVNKFTGSVRG

-1511 IDAGKENKIDYDAKE
+1511 IEAGKENKIDYDAKE

-1561 MYKNFQSKVNTEFY
+1561 MYKNFQSKVKTEFY

-1619 MTPVGVGKTVNQNI
+1619 MTKVGVGKTVNQSI
-1633 TIIDKSGTRTVAL
+1633 TVTDKSGARNISL
-1646 PFGSRDF
+1646 PFGSMDF

-1727 IVGLGVNTNTLNV
+1727 IVGLGVDTNTAV
-1740 KYQTTGGIN
+1740 TYEQIGGKK
-1749 VDGTFVEGSFQKIFD
+1749 VSGSIQAIFD

-1773 VLGQVSSVNQMES
+1773 VLGQVSNVNQMES
-1786 ATVDEEVKEQPKKV
+1786 AT
-1800 YMQNITKKQR
+1800 ITK
-1810 EFLANYGKTIKLTI
+1810 EY
-1824 KRTERYNRLIE
+1824 
-1835 KISVPPKLKLRKTGL
+1835 
-1850 MQRVDS
+1850 
-1856 GLEKEDKAK
+1856 
-1865 AIKLEM
+1865 
-1871 DMARDNRAEAD
+1871 
-1882 YYGSMSDEDLDQL
+1882 LDQL
-1895 FSDPEAEFNEKIK
+1895 FSDPEAEFTEKIK

-1914 DKDALLNVFDEL
+1914 NRDALLNVFDEL
-1926 KSMSTEEN
+1926 KSMSTEET

-2041 NLLLERDAKGN
+2041 NLLLERDSKGN
-2052 VTYLYNTKDEALMAK
+2052 VAYLYNTKDEAIMAK

-2087 ERFRDIVQGLDVSV
+2087 ERFRDVVQGLDVSV

-2147 NKQFASTAEQSVFNQ
+2147 NKKFSSTAEQSVFNQ

-2184 KLLQAVNKVG
+2184 ELLRAVNKVG

-2235 ILKISQQKNKYSQD
+2235 VLKISQQKNKYSQD

-2367 ISTKKVKLDA
+2367 ASTKKVKLDA

-2527 RTNGDIITGSEKVVA
+2527 RVNGDIITGSEKVVA

-2623 IREMLSMQH
+2623 IKEMLKMQH

-2691 VQDIKFF
+2691 VQDIKFL

-2749 SPDQAVLKQL
+2749 SPEQAVLKQL

-2788 NEARFKEL
+2788 NETRFKEL

-2879 ALYDFQTKKKGMSS
+2879 ALYDFQTKKKGMASNI
-2893 DKAMKLVS
+2893 AMKLVS

-2941 VENPI
+2941 IENPI
-2946 PMMSSMLAQRMTYDI
+2946 PMMTSMLAQRITFDI

-2968 LLRRNP
+2968 LFRRNP

-2987 VPHSLDYVPLL
+2987 VPHTLDYVPFL